1 MVTSIYRKNGDQYM
15 KLDALPGAKKYTKAH
30 QRKKRWYRVV
40 TCLAAV
46 VVFCTTYALILPA
59 ITLEKKC
66 EIPEHTHTEACYTKV
81 ATQEKR
87 NLACGVDADTVIHH
101 HDSSC
106 YDENG
111 NLWCLLPEVS
121 AHVHGEDCYTVSTIE
136 PPHVHTAECYAR
148 ERGELICTESTE
160 PVHLHTEVCYSESR
174 NLTCGQEES
183 SGHSHG
189 EGCYDESG
197 ELICTLEESA
207 GHCHDDACYTI
218 TRETSCGMAEEP
230 AHQHSDECYQ
240 WTETLICGL
249 SDQPVEMESPEPV
262 LTCGREEILLHEH
275 TADCYNENGALTC
288 GKIQVLE
295 HQHTDACFETVE
307 EPVDTEALTCT
318 LPEDENHTHG
328 PLCHGT
334 WELTCGMEEHVHGE
348 NCVVDADAFCDKGA
362 HTHDETC
369 LDENG
374 NQVCGLEE
382 HTHTLSCYSDPEA
395 DVETREQWE
404 QTFAEVTLTGDWRQ
418 DVIAIAATQLGY
430 EESIQNYIVTEDGEV
445 KGITRYGQWYGDP
458 YGDWSGMFASFCLNY
473 AQIPASAVPRGEYCQ
488 DWISALSDCG
498 LYRAAGSCSP
508 LRGDIV
514 FLDQDYDGCAELAG
528 FVSAVSDTGTL
539 TVIEGDYNDA
549 VAQISFRADA
559 AEIIG
564 YGLLAEHTDELSADT
579 DAVAAG
585 DSIMLMA
592 ENSGNSA
599 EPVDVSNYITG
610 ATLFYREAAGEEWI
624 TVTDGVVIPG
634 DAKLKL
640 TANFA
645 NVPLSDLLANGGVLQ
660 FELPQLL
667 LDPAKDGDMTDENGE
682 IIGTVSVENG
692 ILTIDFDDEW
702 LQVQNANNVTVI
714 SGSFNVSSRVDPA
727 ALDDEGKGK
736 LVLGD
741 VTIIAQFEE
750 DIAAKNGTVALTKSV
765 SPKIVESEDGNYA
778 EYTLTVTAGKEG
790 CPQVRVVDHFTANSD
805 FVSYLGVGSEA
816 ETLTSTGSPGE
827 TIAVGKAHGTV
838 CIDASGDLV
847 WEIGDMTAN
856 ETRTLRYRVK
866 LGENYTY
873 LQNSEEK
880 LISNEAQAYAAQ
892 YPKEN
897 STANLEPKAGLNLKK
912 TAASPVRNEDGS
924 YTIAYTV
931 VAQANKGNLF
941 TLKNVRVD
949 DCLNDPEKPTNE
961 AYLPYMNYVDGSFL
975 YFIGTSASGTGTA
988 LTPTMHEDGK
998 GFSAV
1003 LGDLAP
1009 GEALTIQYQVHV
1021 GLEALTAAGGKELYI
1036 NNSVKAFSDNA
1047 KKDDFDYLATSQQSK
1062 FLQYSHW
1069 AKKLVGEA
1077 LTEDIDISISGRV
1090 FDATGTEPVEEINP
1104 PENFTAPAGSYLYTV
1119 LVNELGDWNV
1129 TSASMTDKLDGTYMQ
1144 FVGYVKV
1151 EALDIKNGNSVVD
1164 TLWVKVDGNTSFN
1177 FTMAQ
1182 LGLTGNN
1189 YSYRLS
1195 YYAQPKTVEGTAAVI
1210 VKNSFTLSG
1219 EIIPGT
1225 GDPFTLTGVT
1235 ASKDVILKGG
1245 NTIEAKKLSWYYEG
1259 PTSSSGNYSKG
1270 TLYWAIKVD
1279 GDSVRAGTYLQDYLQ
1294 TGSDYSYIRADSLVG
1309 LYTSPLSESDLTG
1322 FTDLNAALNSG
1333 KLTEVENDFYSVE
1346 YVIGE
1351 KTQDRSSVTIKMEK
1365 TLPLDRKSLYIF
1377 IKTAPAFLPPHPFFG
1392 SPLYYRNYL
1401 RTSDDGQNWT
1411 ERGRADDIL
1420 YEGTNLW
1427 KKVGA
1432 VFKFNGESIQETTSG
1447 SVGTILTQELGQPG
1461 MFVSWEITVNYAGE
1475 LSGRYRLEDTI
1486 PDGMELAYLRV
1497 LSRGSQAQNTT
1508 VPRLTDLGA
1517 DYTEHMTTAN
1527 SVTAYYYTDG
1537 NSLVWDVD
1545 NLVAGRVVNNCAVTF
1560 QIVCRVTDPAVLL
1573 GGEEKQFNNQ
1583 VILYG
1588 EDGRQRDIDSQSVNV
1603 STSTLKKTVE
1613 TGARTLPFTI
1623 QVNSLGEDL
1632 LAGTDYLT
1640 VVDTLSETLQLDPTS
1655 ITVTNTNTGAS
1666 VPYTASVEGSTL
1678 RITIPDGV
1686 PITISYK
1693 ARVQVKPGVKVA
1705 IRNDAHWEGY
1715 ASTSSGTIID
1725 DDYAYAAGGTA
1736 VGSSTPTVEIIKYDS
1751 GSVTTRLPGAEFEMA
1766 EGTMDNGT
1774 FTPTEGKTWTG
1785 TTDANGV
1792 LAFGADPLM
1801 AYNTVYRIV
1810 ETKAPDGYV
1819 LDAAPHY
1826 FLVAKANAD
1835 GSYPEYPDGVDVWYE
1850 SDTYEFRMGNGRGE
1864 ASVTKC
1870 FAGLEGEASPVSGT
1884 YRFGLYDTPN
1894 PVGDPMQTVSISFAD
1909 GDSGS
1914 KTAKF
1919 TNLVLGETYYLFE
1932 LDDAGKPILN
1942 EQVGTVN
1949 GNQFKVSYSDSAMV
1963 TIGTAQSNVT
1973 VTNNISYPVL
1983 PETGGR
1989 GIGMFTIGGLTLMLA
2004 AAILLYTHSK
2014 RRKGESTFS

>member
-1 MVTSIYRKNGDQYM
+1 M
-15 KLDALPGAKKYTKAH
+15 KQDALQGAEKYTKAH
-30 QRKKRWYRVV
+30 QRRKRWYQVV
-40 TCLAAV
+40 TGLACV
-46 VVFCTTYALILPA
+46 VVFCTVYALILPA
-59 ITLEKKC
+59 ITMEQTAWC
-66 EIPEHTHTEACYTKV
+66 GIEEHQHGDSCYEMQLVCGYDELSNDGHIHT
-81 ATQEKR
+81 
-87 NLACGVDADTVIHH
+87 DD
-101 HDSSC
+101 C
-106 YDENG
+106 YDE
-111 NLWCLLPEVS
+111 EQV
-121 AHVHGEDCYTVSTIE
+121 
-136 PPHVHTAECYAR
+136 
-148 ERGELICTESTE
+148 LIC
-160 PVHLHTEVCYSESR
+160 
-174 NLTCGQEES
+174 NQ
-183 SGHSHG
+183 
-189 EGCYDESG
+189 
-197 ELICTLEESA
+197 EESA
-207 GHCHDDACYTI
+207 GHIHD
-218 TRETSCGMAEEP
+218 ESCI
-230 AHQHSDECYQ
+230 D
-240 WTETLICGL
+240 TEQQLVC
-249 SDQPVEMESPEPV
+249 SED
-262 LTCGREEILLHEH
+262 HEH
-275 TADCYNENGALTC
+275 TTDCYETVVSYICGMTEGDGAHLH
-288 GKIQVLE
+288 GPE
-295 HQHTDACFETVE
+295 CFETQQVLICDIPE
-307 EPVDTEALTCT
+307 GESSESAGQEA
-318 LPEDENHTHG
+318 
-328 PLCHGT
+328 
-334 WELTCGMEEHVHGE
+334 HVHTDDCYE
-348 NCVVDADAFCDKGA
+348 KVLIC
-362 HTHDETC
+362 
-369 LDENG
+369 
-374 NQVCGLEE
+374 QLEE
-382 HTHTLSCYSDPEA
+382 HEHSLACYSNPEA
-395 DVETREQWE
+395 DLESAGLWERSVSGVE
-404 QTFAEVTLTGDWRQ
+404 LTGIWAD
-418 DVIAIAATQLGY
+418 DIVSIAQTQLGY
-430 EESIQNYIVTEDGEV
+430 EESIQNYIVTEDGEM

-579 DAVAAG
+579 DAMAAD
-585 DSIMLMA
+585 DSIMPMA

-1009 GEALTIQYQVHV
+1009 GEALTIQYQAHV

-1235 ASKDVILKGG
+1235 VSKDVILKGG

-1279 GDSVRAGTYLQDYLQ
+1279 GDSVRAGTYMQDYLQ
-1294 TGSDYSYIRADSLVG
+1294 TGSDYSFIRADSLVG

-1333 KLTEVENDFYSVE
+1333 QLTEVENDFYSVE
-1346 YVIGE
+1346 YAIGE
-1351 KTQDRSSVTIKMEK
+1351 KTQDYSYVTVKMEK
-1365 TLPLDRKSLYIF
+1365 TLPLDGKSLYIF

-1392 SPLYYRNYL
+1392 NPLYYRNYL

-1411 ERGRADDIL
+1411 KRGRAEDIL

-1447 SVGTILTQELGQPG
+1447 NVGTILTQELGQPG

-1588 EDGRQRDIDSQSVNV
+1588 EDGRQRDIDSQSVNA

-1613 TGARTLPFTI
+1613 TGTRTLPFTI

-1666 VPYTASVEGSTL
+1666 VPYTASIEGSTL

-1705 IRNDAHWEGY
+1705 IRNDAHWGGY

-1774 FTPTEGKTWTG
+1774 FTPTDGKTWTG

>member
-1 MVTSIYRKNGDQYM
+1 M

-81 ATQEKR
+81 TTQEKR

-160 PVHLHTEVCYSESR
+160 PVHLHTEECYSESR

-207 GHCHDDACYTI
+207 GHCHDDTCYTI

-348 NCVVDADAFCDKGA
+348 NCVVDEDAFCGKGA

-418 DVIAIAATQLGY
+418 DVIAIAETQLGY

-559 AEIIG
+559 AVIIG

-579 DAVAAG
+579 DAVAAD
-585 DSIMLMA
+585 DSIMPMA

-892 YPKEN
+892 YPKDN

-1279 GDSVRAGTYLQDYLQ
+1279 GDSVRAGTYMQDYLQ

-1333 KLTEVENDFYSVE
+1333 QLTEVENDFYSVE

-1351 KTQDRSSVTIKMEK
+1351 RTQDYSYATIKMEK
-1365 TLPLDRKSLYIF
+1365 TLPLDGKSLYIF

-1411 ERGRADDIL
+1411 ERGRAEDIL

-1475 LSGRYRLEDTI
+1475 LSGGYRLEDTI

-1774 FTPTEGKTWTG
+1774 FTPTDGKTWTG

-1835 GSYPEYPDGVDVWYE
+1835 DSYPEYPDGVDVWYE

-1894 PVGDPMQTVSISFAD
+1894 PVGDPMRTVSISFAD

-2014 RRKGESTFS
+2014 RRQGESTFS

>member
-1 MVTSIYRKNGDQYM
+1 M
-15 KLDALPGAKKYTKAH
+15 KQDALQGAEKYTKAH
-30 QRKKRWYRVV
+30 QRRKRWYQVV
-40 TCLAAV
+40 TGLACV
-46 VVFCTTYALILPA
+46 VVFCTVYALILPA
-59 ITLEKKC
+59 ITMEQTAWC
-66 EIPEHTHTEACYTKV
+66 GIEEHQHGDSCYEMQLVCGYDELSNDGHIHT
-81 ATQEKR
+81 
-87 NLACGVDADTVIHH
+87 DD
-101 HDSSC
+101 C
-106 YDENG
+106 YDE
-111 NLWCLLPEVS
+111 EQV
-121 AHVHGEDCYTVSTIE
+121 
-136 PPHVHTAECYAR
+136 
-148 ERGELICTESTE
+148 LIC
-160 PVHLHTEVCYSESR
+160 
-174 NLTCGQEES
+174 NQ
-183 SGHSHG
+183 
-189 EGCYDESG
+189 
-197 ELICTLEESA
+197 EESA
-207 GHCHDDACYTI
+207 GHIHD
-218 TRETSCGMAEEP
+218 ESCI
-230 AHQHSDECYQ
+230 D
-240 WTETLICGL
+240 TEQQLVC
-249 SDQPVEMESPEPV
+249 SED
-262 LTCGREEILLHEH
+262 HEH
-275 TADCYNENGALTC
+275 TTDCYETVVSYICGMTEGDGAHLH
-288 GKIQVLE
+288 GPE
-295 HQHTDACFETVE
+295 CFETQQVLICDIPE
-307 EPVDTEALTCT
+307 GESSESAGQEA
-318 LPEDENHTHG
+318 
-328 PLCHGT
+328 
-334 WELTCGMEEHVHGE
+334 HVHTDDCYE
-348 NCVVDADAFCDKGA
+348 KVLIC
-362 HTHDETC
+362 
-369 LDENG
+369 
-374 NQVCGLEE
+374 QLEE
-382 HTHTLSCYSDPEA
+382 HEHSLACYSNPEA
-395 DVETREQWE
+395 DLESAGLWERSVSGVE
-404 QTFAEVTLTGDWRQ
+404 LTGIWAD
-418 DVIAIAATQLGY
+418 DIVSIAQTQLGY
-430 EESIQNYIVTEDGEV
+430 EESIQNYIVTEDGEM

-579 DAVAAG
+579 DAMAAD
-585 DSIMLMA
+585 DSIMPMA

-692 ILTIDFDDEW
+692 ILTIYFDDEW

-741 VTIIAQFEE
+741 VTIITQFEE

-778 EYTLTVTAGKEG
+778 EYTLTVTAGKGG

-816 ETLTSTGSPGE
+816 VTLTSTGSPGE
-827 TIAVGKAHGTV
+827 TIAVGKTHGTV
-838 CIDASGDLV
+838 RIDDSGDLV

-892 YPKEN
+892 YPKEK

-924 YTIAYTV
+924 YTITYTV
-931 VAQANKGNLF
+931 VAQANKSNLF
-941 TLKNVRVD
+941 TLKNVRVE

-961 AYLPYMNYVDGSFL
+961 AYLPYMNYVDGSFQ
-975 YFIGTSASGTGTA
+975 YFIGTSASGTATA
-988 LTPTMHEDGK
+988 LTPTMYEDGK

-1009 GEALTIQYQVHV
+1009 GEARTIQYQVHV

-1036 NNSVKAFSDNA
+1036 NNSIKAFSDNA

-1077 LTEDIDISISGRV
+1077 LTEDSDISISGRI

-1104 PENFTAPAGSYLYTV
+1104 PENFTAPSGSYLYTV
-1119 LVNELGDWNV
+1119 LVNELGDWDV
-1129 TSASMTDKLDGTYMQ
+1129 TSASMTDRIDGTYMQ

-1151 EALDIKNGNSVVD
+1151 EALDTENGNSVVD

-1182 LGLTGNN
+1182 LGRTGNN
-1189 YSYRLS
+1189 YAYRLS

-1279 GDSVRAGTYLQDYLQ
+1279 GDSVRAGTYMQDYLQ
-1294 TGSDYSYIRADSLVG
+1294 TGSHYSFIRADSLVG

-1333 KLTEVENDFYSVE
+1333 QLTEVENDFYSVE

-1365 TLPLDRKSLYIF
+1365 TLPLDGKSLYIF

-1392 SPLYYRNYL
+1392 SPLYYRNFL
-1401 RTSDDGQNWT
+1401 RTSDDGQNWN
-1411 ERGRADDIL
+1411 ERGRAQDIL

-1632 LAGTDYLT
+1632 LADTDYLT

-1942 EQVGTVN
+1942 ERVGTVN

-2014 RRKGESTFS
+2014 RRKRGSTFS

>member
-1 MVTSIYRKNGDQYM
+1 M
-15 KLDALPGAKKYTKAH
+15 KQDALQGAEKYTKAH
-30 QRKKRWYRVV
+30 QRRKRWYQVV
-40 TCLAAV
+40 TGLACV
-46 VVFCTTYALILPA
+46 VVFCTVYALILPA
-59 ITLEKKC
+59 ITMEQTAWC
-66 EIPEHTHTEACYTKV
+66 GIEEHQHGDSCYEMQLVCGYDELSNDGHIHT
-81 ATQEKR
+81 
-87 NLACGVDADTVIHH
+87 DD
-101 HDSSC
+101 C
-106 YDENG
+106 YDE
-111 NLWCLLPEVS
+111 EQV
-121 AHVHGEDCYTVSTIE
+121 
-136 PPHVHTAECYAR
+136 
-148 ERGELICTESTE
+148 LIC
-160 PVHLHTEVCYSESR
+160 
-174 NLTCGQEES
+174 NQ
-183 SGHSHG
+183 
-189 EGCYDESG
+189 
-197 ELICTLEESA
+197 EESA
-207 GHCHDDACYTI
+207 GHIHD
-218 TRETSCGMAEEP
+218 ESCI
-230 AHQHSDECYQ
+230 D
-240 WTETLICGL
+240 TEQQLVC
-249 SDQPVEMESPEPV
+249 SED
-262 LTCGREEILLHEH
+262 HEH
-275 TADCYNENGALTC
+275 TTDCYETVVSYICGMTEGDGAHLH
-288 GKIQVLE
+288 GPE
-295 HQHTDACFETVE
+295 CFETQQVLICDIPE
-307 EPVDTEALTCT
+307 GESSESAGQEA
-318 LPEDENHTHG
+318 
-328 PLCHGT
+328 
-334 WELTCGMEEHVHGE
+334 HVHTDDCYE
-348 NCVVDADAFCDKGA
+348 KVLIC
-362 HTHDETC
+362 
-369 LDENG
+369 
-374 NQVCGLEE
+374 QLEE
-382 HTHTLSCYSDPEA
+382 HEHSLACYSNPEA
-395 DVETREQWE
+395 DLESAGLWERSVSGVE
-404 QTFAEVTLTGDWRQ
+404 LTGIWAD
-418 DVIAIAATQLGY
+418 DIVSIAQTQLGY
-430 EESIQNYIVTEDGEV
+430 EESIQNYIVTEDGEM

-579 DAVAAG
+579 DAMAAD
-585 DSIMLMA
+585 DSIMPMA

-727 ALDDEGKGK
+727 VLDDEGKGK

-1235 ASKDVILKGG
+1235 VSKDVILKGG
-1245 NTIEAKKLSWYYEG
+1245 NTIEAKKISWYYEG

-1279 GDSVRAGTYLQDYLQ
+1279 GDSVRAGTYMQDYLQ
-1294 TGSDYSYIRADSLVG
+1294 TGSDYSFIRADSLVG

-1333 KLTEVENDFYSVE
+1333 QLTEVENDFYSVE
-1346 YVIGE
+1346 YAIGE
-1351 KTQDRSSVTIKMEK
+1351 KTQDYSYVTVKMEK
-1365 TLPLDRKSLYIF
+1365 TLPLDGKSLYIF

-1392 SPLYYRNYL
+1392 NPLYYRNYL

-1411 ERGRADDIL
+1411 KRGRAEDIL

-1447 SVGTILTQELGQPG
+1447 NVGTILTQELGQPG

-1613 TGARTLPFTI
+1613 TGTRTLPFTI

-1666 VPYTASVEGSTL
+1666 VPYTASIEGSTL

-1705 IRNDAHWEGY
+1705 IRNDAHWGGY

-1736 VGSSTPTVEIIKYDS
+1736 VGSPTPTVEIIKYDS

-1819 LDAAPHY
+1819 LDVAPHY

-1850 SDTYEFRMGNGRGE
+1850 SDTYEFAWATDGAR
-1864 ASVTKC
+1864 
-1870 FAGLEGEASPVSGT
+1870 PVSQSALPDW
-1884 YRFGLYDTPN
+1884 R
-1894 PVGDPMQTVSISFAD
+1894 
-1909 GDSGS
+1909 
-1914 KTAKF
+1914 AKR
-1919 TNLVLGETYYLFE
+1919 
-1932 LDDAGKPILN
+1932 P
-1942 EQVGTVN
+1942 
-1949 GNQFKVSYSDSAMV
+1949 
-1963 TIGTAQSNVT
+1963 
-1973 VTNNISYPVL
+1973 
-1983 PETGGR
+1983 R
-1989 GIGMFTIGGLTLMLA
+1989 
-2004 AAILLYTHSK
+2004 
-2014 RRKGESTFS
+2014 

>member
-1 MVTSIYRKNGDQYM
+1 MQNKLLSQVEKYEENRKHH
-15 KLDALPGAKKYTKAH
+15 KSWLRIVSALA
-30 QRKKRWYRVV
+30 
-40 TCLAAV
+40 CV
-46 VVFCTTYALILPA
+46 VVFVTTYMMILPA
-59 ITLEKKC
+59 VTLEQTAYCGC
-66 EIPEHTHTEACYTKV
+66 EEH
-81 ATQEKR
+81 Q
-87 NLACGVDADTVIHH
+87 
-101 HDSSC
+101 
-106 YDENG
+106 
-111 NLWCLLPEVS
+111 
-121 AHVHGEDCYTVSTIE
+121 HG
-136 PPHVHTAECYAR
+136 
-148 ERGELICTESTE
+148 
-160 PVHLHTEVCYSESR
+160 
-174 NLTCGQEES
+174 
-183 SGHSHG
+183 
-189 EGCYDESG
+189 
-197 ELICTLEESA
+197 
-207 GHCHDDACYTI
+207 DACY
-218 TRETSCGMAEEP
+218 E
-230 AHQHSDECYQ
+230 
-240 WTETLICGL
+240 ETLICG
-249 SDQPVEMESPEPV
+249 ES
-262 LTCGREEILLHEH
+262 
-275 TADCYNENGALTC
+275 EN
-288 GKIQVLE
+288 
-295 HQHTDACFETVE
+295 
-307 EPVDTEALTCT
+307 
-318 LPEDENHTHG
+318 
-328 PLCHGT
+328 
-334 WELTCGMEEHVHGE
+334 EHVHTE
-348 NCVVDADAFCDKGA
+348 ECYKK
-362 HTHDETC
+362 T
-369 LDENG
+369 L
-374 NQVCGLEE
+374 VCQLEE
-382 HTHTLSCYSDPEA
+382 HEHSLACYANPNA
-395 DVETREQWE
+395 DVESASVWE
-404 QTFAEVTLTGDWRQ
+404 QSVSGAELTGIWAD
-418 DVIAIAATQLGY
+418 DVLAVAQTQLGY

-539 TVIEGDYNDA
+539 TVIAGDYNDA

-579 DAVAAG
+579 DAVAAD
-585 DSIMLMA
+585 DSIMPMA

-1279 GDSVRAGTYLQDYLQ
+1279 GDSVRAGTYMQDYLR

-1333 KLTEVENDFYSVE
+1333 QLTEVENDFYSVE

-1351 KTQDRSSVTIKMEK
+1351 KTQDYSYATIKMEK
-1365 TLPLDRKSLYIF
+1365 TLPLDGKSLYIF
-1377 IKTAPAFLPPHPFFG
+1377 IKTAPAFLPPHFFG
-1392 SPLYYRNYL
+1392 NTLYYYNFL
-1401 RTSDDGQNWT
+1401 RTSDNGQNWT
-1411 ERGRADDIL
+1411 ERGRANDVL

-1942 EQVGTVN
+1942 ERVGTVN

>member
-1 MVTSIYRKNGDQYM
+1 M
-15 KLDALPGAKKYTKAH
+15 KQDALQGAEKYTKAH
-30 QRKKRWYRVV
+30 QRKKRWYQVV
-40 TCLAAV
+40 TGLACV
-46 VVFCTTYALILPA
+46 VVFCTVYALILPA
-59 ITLEKKC
+59 ITMEQTAWC
-66 EIPEHTHTEACYTKV
+66 GIEEHQH
-81 ATQEKR
+81 
-87 NLACGVDADTVIHH
+87 GD
-101 HDSSC
+101 SC
-106 YDENG
+106 YEIQLVCGYDELSNG
-111 NLWCLLPEVS
+111 G
-121 AHVHGEDCYTVSTIE
+121 HIHTDDCYNEEQV
-136 PPHVHTAECYAR
+136 
-148 ERGELICTESTE
+148 LIC
-160 PVHLHTEVCYSESR
+160 
-174 NLTCGQEES
+174 NQ
-183 SGHSHG
+183 
-189 EGCYDESG
+189 
-197 ELICTLEESA
+197 EESA
-207 GHCHDDACYTI
+207 GHVHDESCVETEQRLVCSEEHEHTTDCY
-218 TRETSCGMAEEP
+218 ETVVSYICGMAESEG
-230 AHQHSDECYQ
+230 AHLH
-240 WTETLICGL
+240 G
-249 SDQPVEMESPEPV
+249 PE
-262 LTCGREEILLHEH
+262 
-275 TADCYNENGALTC
+275 
-288 GKIQVLE
+288 
-295 HQHTDACFETVE
+295 CFETQQVLICDIPE
-307 EPVDTEALTCT
+307 CESSESAGQEA
-318 LPEDENHTHG
+318 
-328 PLCHGT
+328 
-334 WELTCGMEEHVHGE
+334 HVHTDDCYE
-348 NCVVDADAFCDKGA
+348 RVLIC
-362 HTHDETC
+362 
-369 LDENG
+369 
-374 NQVCGLEE
+374 QLEE
-382 HTHTLSCYSDPEA
+382 HEHSLACYSNPEA
-395 DVETREQWE
+395 DLESAGLWERSVSGVE
-404 QTFAEVTLTGDWRQ
+404 LTGIWAD
-418 DVIAIAATQLGY
+418 DIVSIAQTQLGY

-579 DAVAAG
+579 DAVAAD
-585 DSIMLMA
+585 DSIMPMA
-592 ENSGNSA
+592 ENSGNSV

-1077 LTEDIDISISGRV
+1077 LTEDINISISGRV

-1104 PENFTAPAGSYLYTV
+1104 SENFTAPAGSYLYTV

-1279 GDSVRAGTYLQDYLQ
+1279 GDSVRAGTYMQDYLR
-1294 TGSDYSYIRADSLVG
+1294 TGSDYSFIREDSLVG

-1333 KLTEVENDFYSVE
+1333 QLTEVENDFYSVE

-1351 KTQDRSSVTIKMEK
+1351 KTQDYSYVTIKMEK
-1365 TLPLDRKSLYIF
+1365 TLPLDGKSLYIF
-1377 IKTAPAFLPPHPFFG
+1377 IKTAPAFLPPRDWFG
-1392 SPLYYRNYL
+1392 STYYTLYYYNFL

-1411 ERGRADDIL
+1411 DRGNAYDIL

-1736 VGSSTPTVEIIKYDS
+1736 VGSPTPTVEIIKYDS
-1751 GSVTTRLPGAEFEMA
+1751 GSVTTRLPGAEFEMS

-1942 EQVGTVN
+1942 ERVGTVN

-2014 RRKGESTFS
+2014 RRQGESTFS

>member
-59 ITLEKKC
+59 ITLEKTC

-81 ATQEKR
+81 TTQEKR

-121 AHVHGEDCYTVSTIE
+121 AHVHGEDCYTVPTIE

-160 PVHLHTEVCYSESR
+160 PVHLHTEECYSESR

-197 ELICTLEESA
+197 ELICMLEESA
-207 GHCHDDACYTI
+207 GHCHDDTCYTI

-348 NCVVDADAFCDKGA
+348 NCVVDEDAFCGKGA

-418 DVIAIAATQLGY
+418 DVIAIAETQLGY

-514 FLDQDYDGCAELAG
+514 FLDQDYDGCAEHAG

-559 AEIIG
+559 AVIIG

-579 DAVAAG
+579 DAVAAD
-585 DSIMLMA
+585 DSIMPMA

-892 YPKEN
+892 YPKDN

-912 TAASPVRNEDGS
+912 TAESPVRNEDGS

-1144 FVGYVKV
+1144 FVGYGKV

-1279 GDSVRAGTYLQDYLQ
+1279 GDSVRAGTYMQDYLQ
-1294 TGSDYSYIRADSLVG
+1294 TGSDYSFIRADSLVG

-1322 FTDLNAALNSG
+1322 FTNLNAALNSG
-1333 KLTEVENDFYSVE
+1333 QLTEVENDFYSVE

-1351 KTQDRSSVTIKMEK
+1351 RTQDYSYATIKMEK
-1365 TLPLDRKSLYIF
+1365 TLPLDGKSLYIF

-1411 ERGRADDIL
+1411 ERGRAEDIL

-1475 LSGRYRLEDTI
+1475 LSGGYRLEDTI

-1774 FTPTEGKTWTG
+1774 FTPTDGKTWTG

-1835 GSYPEYPDGVDVWYE
+1835 DSYPEYPDGVDVWYE

-1894 PVGDPMQTVSISFAD
+1894 PVGDPMRTVSISFAD

-1989 GIGMFTIGGLTLMLA
+1989 GIGMFTNGGLTLMLA

-2014 RRKGESTFS
+2014 RRQGESTFS

>member
-1 MVTSIYRKNGDQYM
+1 M

-121 AHVHGEDCYTVSTIE
+121 AHIHGEDCYTVPTIE

-160 PVHLHTEVCYSESR
+160 PVHLHTEECYSESR

-183 SGHSHG
+183 RGHSHG

-348 NCVVDADAFCDKGA
+348 NCVVDEDAFCGKGA

-488 DWISALSDCG
+488 DWISVLSDCG

-528 FVSAVSDTGTL
+528 FVSTVSDTGTL

-790 CPQVRVVDHFTANSD
+790 CPQVRVVDRFTANSD

-827 TIAVGKAHGTV
+827 TIAIGKAHGTV

-1322 FTDLNAALNSG
+1322 FTNLNAALNSG
-1333 KLTEVENDFYSVE
+1333 RLTEVENDFYSVE

-1377 IKTAPAFLPPHPFFG
+1377 IKTAPAFLPPREWFG
-1392 SPLYYRNYL
+1392 STYYTLHYHNFL

-1537 NSLVWDVD
+1537 NSLVWDVN

-1774 FTPTEGKTWTG
+1774 FTPTDGKTWTG

-2014 RRKGESTFS
+2014 RGQGESTFS

>member
-1 MVTSIYRKNGDQYM
+1 M
-15 KLDALPGAKKYTKAH
+15 KQDALQGAEKYTKAH
-30 QRKKRWYRVV
+30 QRRKRWYQVV
-40 TCLAAV
+40 TGLACV
-46 VVFCTTYALILPA
+46 VVFCTVYALILPA
-59 ITLEKKC
+59 ITMEQTAWC
-66 EIPEHTHTEACYTKV
+66 GIEEHQHGDSCYEMQLVCGYDELSNDGHIHT
-81 ATQEKR
+81 
-87 NLACGVDADTVIHH
+87 DD
-101 HDSSC
+101 C
-106 YDENG
+106 YDE
-111 NLWCLLPEVS
+111 EQV
-121 AHVHGEDCYTVSTIE
+121 
-136 PPHVHTAECYAR
+136 
-148 ERGELICTESTE
+148 LIC
-160 PVHLHTEVCYSESR
+160 
-174 NLTCGQEES
+174 NQ
-183 SGHSHG
+183 
-189 EGCYDESG
+189 
-197 ELICTLEESA
+197 EESA
-207 GHCHDDACYTI
+207 GHIHD
-218 TRETSCGMAEEP
+218 ESCI
-230 AHQHSDECYQ
+230 D
-240 WTETLICGL
+240 TEQQLVC
-249 SDQPVEMESPEPV
+249 SED
-262 LTCGREEILLHEH
+262 HEH
-275 TADCYNENGALTC
+275 TTDCYETVVSYICGMTEGDGAHLH
-288 GKIQVLE
+288 GPE
-295 HQHTDACFETVE
+295 CFETQQVLICDIPE
-307 EPVDTEALTCT
+307 GESSESAGQEA
-318 LPEDENHTHG
+318 
-328 PLCHGT
+328 
-334 WELTCGMEEHVHGE
+334 HVHTDDCYE
-348 NCVVDADAFCDKGA
+348 KVLIC
-362 HTHDETC
+362 
-369 LDENG
+369 
-374 NQVCGLEE
+374 QLEE
-382 HTHTLSCYSDPEA
+382 HEHSLACYSNPEA
-395 DVETREQWE
+395 DLESAGLWERSVSGVE
-404 QTFAEVTLTGDWRQ
+404 LTGIWAD
-418 DVIAIAATQLGY
+418 DIVSIAQTQLGY
-430 EESIQNYIVTEDGEV
+430 EESIQNYIVTEDGEM

-528 FVSAVSDTGTL
+528 FVSAVSDTGML

-579 DAVAAG
+579 DAMAAD
-585 DSIMLMA
+585 DSIMPMA

-778 EYTLTVTAGKEG
+778 EYTLTVTAGKKG

-1279 GDSVRAGTYLQDYLQ
+1279 GDSVRAGTYMQDYLQ
-1294 TGSDYSYIRADSLVG
+1294 TGSDYSFIRADSLVG

-1333 KLTEVENDFYSVE
+1333 QLTEVENDFYSVE

-1351 KTQDRSSVTIKMEK
+1351 KTQDYSYVTVKMEK
-1365 TLPLDRKSLYIF
+1365 TLPLDGKSLYIF

-1392 SPLYYRNYL
+1392 NPLYYRNYL

-1411 ERGRADDIL
+1411 KRGRAEDIL

-1497 LSRGSQAQNTT
+1497 LSRGSRAQNTT

-1632 LAGTDYLT
+1632 LADTDYLT

-1870 FAGLEGEASPVSGT
+1870 FAGLEGESSPVSGT

-1942 EQVGTVN
+1942 ERVGTVN

-2014 RRKGESTFS
+2014 RRKRGSTFS

>member
-1 MVTSIYRKNGDQYM
+1 M
-15 KLDALPGAKKYTKAH
+15 KRDILRDAEKYTKAH
-30 QRKKRWYRVV
+30 QRKKRWHQVV
-40 TCLAAV
+40 TVLACV

-59 ITLEKKC
+59 ITMEKQC
-66 EIPEHTHTEACYTKV
+66 DIPEHTHTEACYTQVTSVEKKV
-81 ATQEKR
+81 PVCSAETLEIHQHTDS
-87 NLACGVDADTVIHH
+87 CYDADGNLICGYANFVVHH
-101 HDSSC
+101 HDSTC

-111 NLWCLLPEVS
+111 NLWCQLPEIETHEHTDSCYAMVEGTS
-121 AHVHGEDCYTVSTIE
+121 EEVHTHTDACYTLE
-136 PPHVHTAECYAR
+136 Q
-148 ERGELICTESTE
+148 GELVCTESTE
-160 PVHLHTEVCYSESR
+160 SAHVHTDDCYEWNR
-174 NLTCGQEES
+174 VLTCDLPTEPEES
-183 SGHSHG
+183 
-189 EGCYDESG
+189 D
-197 ELICTLEESA
+197 
-207 GHCHDDACYTI
+207 
-218 TRETSCGMAEEP
+218 AEEDAEP
-230 AHQHSDECYQ
+230 VLVCTKPEIVLHRHTSDCFDADGN
-240 WTETLICGL
+240 LICG
-249 SDQPVEMESPEPV
+249 Q
-262 LTCGREEILLHEH
+262 
-275 TADCYNENGALTC
+275 
-288 GKIQVLE
+288 IQVLE
-295 HQHTDACFETVE
+295 HQHTDACFETVT
-307 EPVDTEALTCT
+307 EPIDTEALTCT
-318 LPEDENHTHG
+318 NTDPDHVHTA
-328 PLCHGT
+328 LCYGT
-334 WELTCGMEEHVHGE
+334 WELTCGMEEHTHSEACTQSEPEETV
-348 NCVVDADAFCDKGA
+348 FCGKDA
-362 HTHDETC
+362 HTHGEGC
-369 LDENG
+369 WDENG
-374 NQVCGLEE
+374 ELVCTLEE
-382 HTHTLSCYSDPEA
+382 HSHSLACYSDPSA
-395 DVETREQWE
+395 DVETAEIWE
-404 QTFAEVTLTGDWRQ
+404 QTFADVTLTGNWRQ
-418 DVIAIAATQLGY
+418 DVIAIAETQLGY
-430 EESIQNYIVTEDGEV
+430 PESTRNYAVWEDGTTH
-445 KGITRYGQWYGDP
+445 GYTRYGQWYGDP

-579 DAVAAG
+579 DAVAAD
-585 DSIMLMA
+585 DSIMPMA

-599 EPVDVSNYITG
+599 EPVNVSNYITG

-692 ILTIDFDDEW
+692 ILTIDFNDEW

-727 ALDDEGKGK
+727 ALDDKGKGE

-1225 GDPFTLTGVT
+1225 GGPFTLTGVT

-1259 PTSSSGNYSKG
+1259 PTSSSGNYSNG

-1279 GDSVRAGTYLQDYLQ
+1279 GDSVRAGTYMQDYLR

-1333 KLTEVENDFYSVE
+1333 QLTEVENDFYSVE

-1351 KTQDRSSVTIKMEK
+1351 TNQDRSSVTIKMEK
-1365 TLPLDRKSLYIF
+1365 TLPLDGKSLYIF

-1392 SPLYYRNYL
+1392 NPLYYHNYL

-1432 VFKFNGESIQETTSG
+1432 VFKFNGESIQETMSG

-1632 LAGTDYLT
+1632 LADTDYLT

-1942 EQVGTVN
+1942 ERVGTVN

-2014 RRKGESTFS
+2014 RRKRESTFS

>member
-1 MVTSIYRKNGDQYM
+1 M
-15 KLDALPGAKKYTKAH
+15 KQDALQGAEKYTKAH
-30 QRKKRWYRVV
+30 QRKKRWYQVV
-40 TCLAAV
+40 TGLACV
-46 VVFCTTYALILPA
+46 VVFCTVYALILPA
-59 ITLEKKC
+59 ITMEQTAWC
-66 EIPEHTHTEACYTKV
+66 GIEEHQH
-81 ATQEKR
+81 
-87 NLACGVDADTVIHH
+87 GD
-101 HDSSC
+101 SC
-106 YDENG
+106 YEIQLVCGYDELSNG
-111 NLWCLLPEVS
+111 G
-121 AHVHGEDCYTVSTIE
+121 HIHTDDCYNEEQV
-136 PPHVHTAECYAR
+136 
-148 ERGELICTESTE
+148 LIC
-160 PVHLHTEVCYSESR
+160 
-174 NLTCGQEES
+174 NQ
-183 SGHSHG
+183 
-189 EGCYDESG
+189 
-197 ELICTLEESA
+197 EESA
-207 GHCHDDACYTI
+207 GHVHDESCVETEQRLVCSEEHEHTTDCY
-218 TRETSCGMAEEP
+218 ETVVS
-230 AHQHSDECYQ
+230 Y
-240 WTETLICGL
+240 ICGL
-249 SDQPVEMESPEPV
+249 AESEGAHLHGPE
-262 LTCGREEILLHEH
+262 
-275 TADCYNENGALTC
+275 
-288 GKIQVLE
+288 
-295 HQHTDACFETVE
+295 CFETQQVLICDIPE
-307 EPVDTEALTCT
+307 GESSESAGQEA
-318 LPEDENHTHG
+318 
-328 PLCHGT
+328 
-334 WELTCGMEEHVHGE
+334 HVHTDDCYE
-348 NCVVDADAFCDKGA
+348 RVLIC
-362 HTHDETC
+362 
-369 LDENG
+369 
-374 NQVCGLEE
+374 QLEE
-382 HTHTLSCYSDPEA
+382 HEHSLACYSNPEA
-395 DVETREQWE
+395 DLESAGLWERSVSGVE
-404 QTFAEVTLTGDWRQ
+404 LTGIWAD
-418 DVIAIAATQLGY
+418 DIVSIAQTQLGY

-579 DAVAAG
+579 DAMAAD
-585 DSIMLMA
+585 DSIMPMA

-1104 PENFTAPAGSYLYTV
+1104 SENFTAPAGSYLYTV

-1279 GDSVRAGTYLQDYLQ
+1279 GDSVRAGTYMQDYLR

-1333 KLTEVENDFYSVE
+1333 QLTEVENDFYSVE

-1351 KTQDRSSVTIKMEK
+1351 KTQDYSYVTVKMEK
-1365 TLPLDRKSLYIF
+1365 TLPLDGKSLYIF

-1392 SPLYYRNYL
+1392 SPLYYRNFL

-1411 ERGRADDIL
+1411 ERGRAEDIL

-1693 ARVQVKPGVKVA
+1693 TRVQVKPGVKVA

-1894 PVGDPMQTVSISFAD
+1894 PVGDPMQAVSISFAD

-1932 LDDAGKPILN
+1932 LDDTGKPILN
-1942 EQVGTVN
+1942 ERVGTVN

-2014 RRKGESTFS
+2014 RRKRESTFS

>member
-1 MVTSIYRKNGDQYM
+1 M

-81 ATQEKR
+81 TTQEKR

-121 AHVHGEDCYTVSTIE
+121 AHVHGEDCYTVPTIE

-160 PVHLHTEVCYSESR
+160 PVHLHTEECYSESR

-189 EGCYDESG
+189 EGCYDENG

-348 NCVVDADAFCDKGA
+348 NCVVDEDAFCGKGA

-418 DVIAIAATQLGY
+418 DVIAIAETQLGY

-564 YGLLAEHTDELSADT
+564 YGLLAEHTDALSADT
-579 DAVAAG
+579 DAVAAD

-592 ENSGNSA
+592 EKSGNSA

-1279 GDSVRAGTYLQDYLQ
+1279 GDSVRAGTYMQDYLQ
-1294 TGSDYSYIRADSLVG
+1294 TGSHYSFIRADSLVG

-1333 KLTEVENDFYSVE
+1333 QLTEVENDFYSVE

-1351 KTQDRSSVTIKMEK
+1351 KTQDYSYATIKMEK
-1365 TLPLDRKSLYIF
+1365 TLPLDGKSLYIF

-1392 SPLYYRNYL
+1392 NPLYYRNYL

-1411 ERGRADDIL
+1411 ERGRAEDIL

-1603 STSTLKKTVE
+1603 STSTLKKTAE
-1613 TGARTLPFTI
+1613 TGARTLPFKI

-1736 VGSSTPTVEIIKYDS
+1736 VGSATPTVQIIKYDR

-1942 EQVGTVN
+1942 ERVGTVN

-2014 RRKGESTFS
+2014 RRQGESTFS

>member
-1 MVTSIYRKNGDQYM
+1 MQNKLLSQVEKYEENRKHH
-15 KLDALPGAKKYTKAH
+15 KSWLRIVSALA
-30 QRKKRWYRVV
+30 
-40 TCLAAV
+40 CV
-46 VVFCTTYALILPA
+46 VVFVTTYMLILPA
-59 ITLEKKC
+59 VTLEQTAYCGC
-66 EIPEHTHTEACYTKV
+66 EEH
-81 ATQEKR
+81 Q
-87 NLACGVDADTVIHH
+87 
-101 HDSSC
+101 
-106 YDENG
+106 
-111 NLWCLLPEVS
+111 
-121 AHVHGEDCYTVSTIE
+121 HG
-136 PPHVHTAECYAR
+136 
-148 ERGELICTESTE
+148 
-160 PVHLHTEVCYSESR
+160 
-174 NLTCGQEES
+174 
-183 SGHSHG
+183 
-189 EGCYDESG
+189 
-197 ELICTLEESA
+197 
-207 GHCHDDACYTI
+207 DACY
-218 TRETSCGMAEEP
+218 E
-230 AHQHSDECYQ
+230 
-240 WTETLICGL
+240 ETLICG
-249 SDQPVEMESPEPV
+249 ES
-262 LTCGREEILLHEH
+262 
-275 TADCYNENGALTC
+275 EN
-288 GKIQVLE
+288 
-295 HQHTDACFETVE
+295 
-307 EPVDTEALTCT
+307 
-318 LPEDENHTHG
+318 
-328 PLCHGT
+328 
-334 WELTCGMEEHVHGE
+334 EHVHTE
-348 NCVVDADAFCDKGA
+348 ECYKK
-362 HTHDETC
+362 T
-369 LDENG
+369 L
-374 NQVCGLEE
+374 VCQLEE
-382 HTHTLSCYSDPEA
+382 HEHSLACYANPNA
-395 DVETREQWE
+395 DVESASVWE
-404 QTFAEVTLTGDWRQ
+404 QSVSGAELTGIWAD
-418 DVIAIAATQLGY
+418 DVLAVAQTQLGY

-579 DAVAAG
+579 DAVAAD
-585 DSIMLMA
+585 DSIMPMA

-727 ALDDEGKGK
+727 ALDDKGKGK

-790 CPQVRVVDHFTANSD
+790 CPQVWVVDHFTANSD

-897 STANLEPKAGLNLKK
+897 STANLEPKAGLDLKK

-949 DCLNDPEKPTNE
+949 DCLNDPVKPTNE
-961 AYLPYMNYVDGSFL
+961 AYLPYMNYVDDSFL

-1069 AKKLVGEA
+1069 AKKLVEEA

-1151 EALDIKNGNSVVD
+1151 EALDTENGNSVVD

-1182 LGLTGNN
+1182 LGRTGNN
-1189 YSYRLS
+1189 YAYRLS

-1235 ASKDVILKGG
+1235 ASRDVILKGG

-1279 GDSVRAGTYLQDYLQ
+1279 GDSVRAGTYMQDYLR

-1333 KLTEVENDFYSVE
+1333 QLTEVENDFYSVE

-1351 KTQDRSSVTIKMEK
+1351 TNQNRSSVTIKMEK
-1365 TLPLDRKSLYIF
+1365 TLPLDGKYLYIF
-1377 IKTAPAFLPPHPFFG
+1377 IKTAPAFLPPHYFG
-1392 SPLYYRNYL
+1392 NTLYYYNFL
-1401 RTSDDGQNWT
+1401 RTSDNGQNWT
-1411 ERGRADDIL
+1411 ERGRANDIL

-1497 LSRGSQAQNTT
+1497 LSRGSRAQNTT

-1942 EQVGTVN
+1942 ERVGTVN

-2014 RRKGESTFS
+2014 RRKGGSTFS

>member
-1 MVTSIYRKNGDQYM
+1 M
-15 KLDALPGAKKYTKAH
+15 KQDALQGAEKYTKAH
-30 QRKKRWYRVV
+30 QRRKRWYQVV
-40 TCLAAV
+40 TGLACV
-46 VVFCTTYALILPA
+46 VVFCTVYALILPA
-59 ITLEKKC
+59 ITMEQTAWC
-66 EIPEHTHTEACYTKV
+66 GIEEHQHGDSCYEMQLVCGYDELSNDGHIHT
-81 ATQEKR
+81 
-87 NLACGVDADTVIHH
+87 DD
-101 HDSSC
+101 C
-106 YDENG
+106 YDE
-111 NLWCLLPEVS
+111 EQV
-121 AHVHGEDCYTVSTIE
+121 
-136 PPHVHTAECYAR
+136 
-148 ERGELICTESTE
+148 LIC
-160 PVHLHTEVCYSESR
+160 
-174 NLTCGQEES
+174 NQ
-183 SGHSHG
+183 
-189 EGCYDESG
+189 
-197 ELICTLEESA
+197 EESA
-207 GHCHDDACYTI
+207 GHIHD
-218 TRETSCGMAEEP
+218 ESCI
-230 AHQHSDECYQ
+230 D
-240 WTETLICGL
+240 TEQQLVC
-249 SDQPVEMESPEPV
+249 SED
-262 LTCGREEILLHEH
+262 HEH
-275 TADCYNENGALTC
+275 TTDCYETVVSYICGMTEGDGAHLH
-288 GKIQVLE
+288 GPE
-295 HQHTDACFETVE
+295 CFETQQVLICDIPE
-307 EPVDTEALTCT
+307 GESSESAGQEA
-318 LPEDENHTHG
+318 
-328 PLCHGT
+328 
-334 WELTCGMEEHVHGE
+334 HVHTDDCYE
-348 NCVVDADAFCDKGA
+348 KVLIC
-362 HTHDETC
+362 
-369 LDENG
+369 
-374 NQVCGLEE
+374 QLEE
-382 HTHTLSCYSDPEA
+382 HEHSLACYSNPEA
-395 DVETREQWE
+395 DLESAGLWERSVSGVE
-404 QTFAEVTLTGDWRQ
+404 LTGIWAD
-418 DVIAIAATQLGY
+418 DIVSIAQTQLGY
-430 EESIQNYIVTEDGEV
+430 EESIQNYIVTEDGEM

-579 DAVAAG
+579 DAMAAD
-585 DSIMLMA
+585 DSIMPMA

-727 ALDDEGKGK
+727 VLDDEGKGK

-1077 LTEDIDISISGRV
+1077 LTEDSDISISGRV

-1104 PENFTAPAGSYLYTV
+1104 PENFTAPSGSYLYTV
-1119 LVNELGDWNV
+1119 LVNELGDWDV
-1129 TSASMTDKLDGTYMQ
+1129 TSASMTDRIDGTYMQ

-1189 YSYRLS
+1189 YAYRLS

-1279 GDSVRAGTYLQDYLQ
+1279 GDSVRAGTYMQDYLQ
-1294 TGSDYSYIRADSLVG
+1294 TGSDYSFIRADSLVG
-1309 LYTSPLSESDLTG
+1309 LYTSPLSERDLTG

-1333 KLTEVENDFYSVE
+1333 QLTEVENDFYSVE

-1365 TLPLDRKSLYIF
+1365 TLPLDGKSLYIF

-1401 RTSDDGQNWT
+1401 KTSDDGQNWT
-1411 ERGRADDIL
+1411 ERGRAEDIL

-1497 LSRGSQAQNTT
+1497 LSRGSRAQNTT

-1705 IRNDAHWEGY
+1705 IRNDAHWDGY

-1736 VGSSTPTVEIIKYDS
+1736 VGSPTPTVEIIKYDS

-1819 LDAAPHY
+1819 LDVAPHY

-1942 EQVGTVN
+1942 ERVGTVN

-2014 RRKGESTFS
+2014 RRKRGSTFS

>member
-1 MVTSIYRKNGDQYM
+1 MQNKLLSQVEKYEENRKHH
-15 KLDALPGAKKYTKAH
+15 KSWLRIVSALA
-30 QRKKRWYRVV
+30 
-40 TCLAAV
+40 CV
-46 VVFCTTYALILPA
+46 VVFVTTYMMILPA
-59 ITLEKKC
+59 VTLEQTAYCGC
-66 EIPEHTHTEACYTKV
+66 EEH
-81 ATQEKR
+81 Q
-87 NLACGVDADTVIHH
+87 
-101 HDSSC
+101 
-106 YDENG
+106 
-111 NLWCLLPEVS
+111 
-121 AHVHGEDCYTVSTIE
+121 HG
-136 PPHVHTAECYAR
+136 
-148 ERGELICTESTE
+148 
-160 PVHLHTEVCYSESR
+160 
-174 NLTCGQEES
+174 
-183 SGHSHG
+183 
-189 EGCYDESG
+189 
-197 ELICTLEESA
+197 
-207 GHCHDDACYTI
+207 DACY
-218 TRETSCGMAEEP
+218 E
-230 AHQHSDECYQ
+230 
-240 WTETLICGL
+240 ETLICG
-249 SDQPVEMESPEPV
+249 ES
-262 LTCGREEILLHEH
+262 
-275 TADCYNENGALTC
+275 EN
-288 GKIQVLE
+288 
-295 HQHTDACFETVE
+295 
-307 EPVDTEALTCT
+307 
-318 LPEDENHTHG
+318 
-328 PLCHGT
+328 
-334 WELTCGMEEHVHGE
+334 EHVHTE
-348 NCVVDADAFCDKGA
+348 ECYKK
-362 HTHDETC
+362 T
-369 LDENG
+369 L
-374 NQVCGLEE
+374 VCQLEE
-382 HTHTLSCYSDPEA
+382 HEHSLACYANPNA
-395 DVETREQWE
+395 DVESASVWE
-404 QTFAEVTLTGDWRQ
+404 QSVSGAELTGIWAD
-418 DVIAIAATQLGY
+418 DVLAVAQTQLGY

-579 DAVAAG
+579 DAVAAD
-585 DSIMLMA
+585 DSIMPMA

-702 LQVQNANNVTVI
+702 LQVQNANNVTVV

-727 ALDDEGKGK
+727 TLDDEGKGK

-1104 PENFTAPAGSYLYTV
+1104 SENFTAPAGSYLYTV

-1279 GDSVRAGTYLQDYLQ
+1279 GDSVRAGTYIQDYLQ
-1294 TGSDYSYIRADSLVG
+1294 PGTAYSYIRADSLVG

-1333 KLTEVENDFYSVE
+1333 QLTEVENDFYSVE

-1351 KTQDRSSVTIKMEK
+1351 TNQDRSSVTIKMEK
-1365 TLPLDRKSLYIF
+1365 TLPLDGKSLYIF
-1377 IKTAPAFLPPHPFFG
+1377 IKTAPAFLPPHFFG
-1392 SPLYYRNYL
+1392 NTLYYYNFL
-1401 RTSDDGQNWT
+1401 RTSDNGQNWT
-1411 ERGRADDIL
+1411 ERGRANDIL

-1942 EQVGTVN
+1942 ERVGTVN

>member
-1 MVTSIYRKNGDQYM
+1 MQNKLLSQVEKYEENRKHH
-15 KLDALPGAKKYTKAH
+15 KSWLRIVSALA
-30 QRKKRWYRVV
+30 
-40 TCLAAV
+40 CV
-46 VVFCTTYALILPA
+46 VVFVTTYMLILPA
-59 ITLEKKC
+59 VTLEQTAYCGC
-66 EIPEHTHTEACYTKV
+66 EEH
-81 ATQEKR
+81 Q
-87 NLACGVDADTVIHH
+87 
-101 HDSSC
+101 
-106 YDENG
+106 
-111 NLWCLLPEVS
+111 
-121 AHVHGEDCYTVSTIE
+121 HG
-136 PPHVHTAECYAR
+136 
-148 ERGELICTESTE
+148 
-160 PVHLHTEVCYSESR
+160 
-174 NLTCGQEES
+174 
-183 SGHSHG
+183 
-189 EGCYDESG
+189 
-197 ELICTLEESA
+197 
-207 GHCHDDACYTI
+207 DACY
-218 TRETSCGMAEEP
+218 E
-230 AHQHSDECYQ
+230 
-240 WTETLICGL
+240 ETLICG
-249 SDQPVEMESPEPV
+249 ES
-262 LTCGREEILLHEH
+262 
-275 TADCYNENGALTC
+275 EN
-288 GKIQVLE
+288 
-295 HQHTDACFETVE
+295 
-307 EPVDTEALTCT
+307 
-318 LPEDENHTHG
+318 
-328 PLCHGT
+328 
-334 WELTCGMEEHVHGE
+334 EHVHTE
-348 NCVVDADAFCDKGA
+348 EYYKK
-362 HTHDETC
+362 T
-369 LDENG
+369 L
-374 NQVCGLEE
+374 VCQLEE
-382 HTHTLSCYSDPEA
+382 HEHSLACYANPNA
-395 DVETREQWE
+395 DVESASVWE
-404 QTFAEVTLTGDWRQ
+404 QSVSGAELTGIWAD
-418 DVIAIAATQLGY
+418 DVLAVAQTQLGY

-579 DAVAAG
+579 DAVAAD
-585 DSIMLMA
+585 DSIMPMA

-1279 GDSVRAGTYLQDYLQ
+1279 GDSVRAGTYMQDYLR

-1333 KLTEVENDFYSVE
+1333 QLTEVENDFYSVE

-1351 KTQDRSSVTIKMEK
+1351 TNQDRSSVTIKMEK
-1365 TLPLDRKSLYIF
+1365 TLPLDGKSLYIF
-1377 IKTAPAFLPPHPFFG
+1377 IKTAPAFLPPHFFG
-1392 SPLYYRNYL
+1392 NTLYYYNFL
-1401 RTSDDGQNWT
+1401 RTSDNGQNWT
-1411 ERGRADDIL
+1411 ERGRANDIL

-1942 EQVGTVN
+1942 ERVGTVN

>member
-1 MVTSIYRKNGDQYM
+1 M
-15 KLDALPGAKKYTKAH
+15 KQDALQGAEKYTKAH
-30 QRKKRWYRVV
+30 QRKKRWYQVV
-40 TCLAAV
+40 TGLACV
-46 VVFCTTYALILPA
+46 VVFCTVYALILPA
-59 ITLEKKC
+59 ITMEQTAWC
-66 EIPEHTHTEACYTKV
+66 GIEEHQH
-81 ATQEKR
+81 
-87 NLACGVDADTVIHH
+87 GD
-101 HDSSC
+101 SC
-106 YDENG
+106 YEMQLVCGYDELSNDG
-111 NLWCLLPEVS
+111 
-121 AHVHGEDCYTVSTIE
+121 HIHTDDCY
-136 PPHVHTAECYAR
+136 
-148 ERGELICTESTE
+148 GEEQVLIC
-160 PVHLHTEVCYSESR
+160 
-174 NLTCGQEES
+174 NQ
-183 SGHSHG
+183 
-189 EGCYDESG
+189 
-197 ELICTLEESA
+197 EESA
-207 GHCHDDACYTI
+207 GHIHD
-218 TRETSCGMAEEP
+218 ESCI
-230 AHQHSDECYQ
+230 D
-240 WTETLICGL
+240 TEQQLVC
-249 SDQPVEMESPEPV
+249 SED
-262 LTCGREEILLHEH
+262 HEH
-275 TADCYNENGALTC
+275 TTDCYETVVSYICGMTEGDGAHLH
-288 GKIQVLE
+288 GPE
-295 HQHTDACFETVE
+295 CFETQQVLICDIPE
-307 EPVDTEALTCT
+307 GESSESAGQEA
-318 LPEDENHTHG
+318 
-328 PLCHGT
+328 
-334 WELTCGMEEHVHGE
+334 HVHTDDCYE
-348 NCVVDADAFCDKGA
+348 KVLIC
-362 HTHDETC
+362 
-369 LDENG
+369 
-374 NQVCGLEE
+374 QLEE
-382 HTHTLSCYSDPEA
+382 HEHSLACYSNPEA
-395 DVETREQWE
+395 DLESAGLWERSVSGVE
-404 QTFAEVTLTGDWRQ
+404 LTGIWAD
-418 DVIAIAATQLGY
+418 DIVSIAQTQLGY
-430 EESIQNYIVTEDGEV
+430 EESIQNYIVTEDGEM

-579 DAVAAG
+579 DAVAAD
-585 DSIMLMA
+585 DSIMPMA
-592 ENSGNSA
+592 ENSGNSV

-610 ATLFYREAAGEEWI
+610 ATLFYREADGEEWI

-645 NVPLSDLLANGGVLQ
+645 NVPLPDLLANGGVLQ

-702 LQVQNANNVTVI
+702 LQEQNANNVTVI

-736 LVLGD
+736 LMLGD

-961 AYLPYMNYVDGSFL
+961 TYLPYMNYVDGSFL

-1235 ASKDVILKGG
+1235 VSKDVILKGG

-1279 GDSVRAGTYLQDYLQ
+1279 GDSVRAGTYMQDYLQ
-1294 TGSDYSYIRADSLVG
+1294 TGSDYSFIRADSLVG

-1333 KLTEVENDFYSVE
+1333 QLTEVENDFYSVE
-1346 YVIGE
+1346 YAIGE
-1351 KTQDRSSVTIKMEK
+1351 KTQDYSYVTVKMEK
-1365 TLPLDRKSLYIF
+1365 TLPLDGKSLYIF

-1392 SPLYYRNYL
+1392 NPLYYRNYL

-1411 ERGRADDIL
+1411 KRGRAEDIL

-1447 SVGTILTQELGQPG
+1447 NVGTILTQELGQPG

-1613 TGARTLPFTI
+1613 TGTRTLPFTI

-1666 VPYTASVEGSTL
+1666 VPYTASIEGSTL

-1705 IRNDAHWEGY
+1705 IRNDAHWGGY

-1774 FTPTEGKTWTG
+1774 FMPTEGKTWTG

-1835 GSYPEYPDGVDVWYE
+1835 DSYPEYPDGVDVWYE

-1942 EQVGTVN
+1942 ERVGTVN
-1949 GNQFKVSYSDSAMV
+1949 GNLFKVSYSDSAMV
-1963 TIGTAQSNVT
+1963 TIDTAQSNVT

>member
-81 ATQEKR
+81 TTQEKR

-121 AHVHGEDCYTVSTIE
+121 AHVHGEDCYTVPTIE

-160 PVHLHTEVCYSESR
+160 PVHLHTEECYSESR

-189 EGCYDESG
+189 EGCYDENG

-307 EPVDTEALTCT
+307 EPVDTEALTCA

-348 NCVVDADAFCDKGA
+348 NCVVDEDAFCGKGA

-418 DVIAIAATQLGY
+418 DVIAIAETQLGY

-549 VAQISFRADA
+549 VAQISFRADV

-579 DAVAAG
+579 DAVAAD
-585 DSIMLMA
+585 DSIMPMA
-592 ENSGNSA
+592 ENSGNSV

-645 NVPLSDLLANGGVLQ
+645 NVPLPDLLANGGVLQ

-727 ALDDEGKGK
+727 ALDDDSKGT

-765 SPKIVESEDGNYA
+765 SPKIVESEDGDYA
-778 EYTLTVTAGKEG
+778 EYTLTVTAGEEG

-816 ETLTSTGSPGE
+816 ENLTSTGSPGE

-961 AYLPYMNYVDGSFL
+961 TYLPYMNYVDGSFL

-1077 LTEDIDISISGRV
+1077 LTEDIDISISGRG

-1129 TSASMTDKLDGTYMQ
+1129 TSASMTDKLDSTYMQ

-1279 GDSVRAGTYLQDYLQ
+1279 GDSVRAGTYMQDYLQ
-1294 TGSDYSYIRADSLVG
+1294 TGSDYSFIRADSLVG

-1322 FTDLNAALNSG
+1322 FTNLNAALNSG
-1333 KLTEVENDFYSVE
+1333 QLTEVENDFYSVE

-1351 KTQDRSSVTIKMEK
+1351 RTQDYSYATIKMEK
-1365 TLPLDRKSLYIF
+1365 TLPLDGKSLYIF

-1411 ERGRADDIL
+1411 KRGRAEDIL

-1475 LSGRYRLEDTI
+1475 LSGGYRLEDTI

-1774 FTPTEGKTWTG
+1774 FTPTDGKTWTG

-1932 LDDAGKPILN
+1932 LDDARKPILD
-1942 EQVGTVN
+1942 ERVGTVN
-1949 GNQFKVSYSDSAMV
+1949 GNQFKVSYSDSATV

-2004 AAILLYTHSK
+2004 AVILLYTHSK

>member
-1 MVTSIYRKNGDQYM
+1 M
-15 KLDALPGAKKYTKAH
+15 KQDALQGAEKYTKAH
-30 QRKKRWYRVV
+30 QRRKRWYQVV
-40 TCLAAV
+40 TGLACV
-46 VVFCTTYALILPA
+46 VVFCTVYALILPA
-59 ITLEKKC
+59 ITMEQAAWC
-66 EIPEHTHTEACYTKV
+66 GIEEHQH
-81 ATQEKR
+81 
-87 NLACGVDADTVIHH
+87 GD
-101 HDSSC
+101 SC
-106 YDENG
+106 YEMQLVCGYDELSNDG
-111 NLWCLLPEVS
+111 
-121 AHVHGEDCYTVSTIE
+121 HIHTDDCYNKEQV
-136 PPHVHTAECYAR
+136 
-148 ERGELICTESTE
+148 LIC
-160 PVHLHTEVCYSESR
+160 
-174 NLTCGQEES
+174 NQ
-183 SGHSHG
+183 
-189 EGCYDESG
+189 
-197 ELICTLEESA
+197 EESA
-207 GHCHDDACYTI
+207 GHVHDESCVETEQRLVCSEEHEHTTDCY
-218 TRETSCGMAEEP
+218 ETVVS
-230 AHQHSDECYQ
+230 Y
-240 WTETLICGL
+240 ICGL
-249 SDQPVEMESPEPV
+249 AESEGAHLHGPE
-262 LTCGREEILLHEH
+262 
-275 TADCYNENGALTC
+275 
-288 GKIQVLE
+288 
-295 HQHTDACFETVE
+295 CFETQQVLICDIPE
-307 EPVDTEALTCT
+307 GESSESAGQEA
-318 LPEDENHTHG
+318 
-328 PLCHGT
+328 
-334 WELTCGMEEHVHGE
+334 HVHTDDCYE
-348 NCVVDADAFCDKGA
+348 RVLIC
-362 HTHDETC
+362 
-369 LDENG
+369 
-374 NQVCGLEE
+374 QLEE
-382 HTHTLSCYSDPEA
+382 HEHSLACYSNPEA
-395 DVETREQWE
+395 DLESAGLWERSVSGVE
-404 QTFAEVTLTGDWRQ
+404 LTGIWAD
-418 DVIAIAATQLGY
+418 DIVSIAQTQLGY

-579 DAVAAG
+579 DAVAAD
-585 DSIMLMA
+585 DSIMPMA

-702 LQVQNANNVTVI
+702 LQVQNASNVTVI

-727 ALDDEGKGK
+727 ALDDDSKGT

-765 SPKIVESEDGNYA
+765 SPKIVESEDGDYA
-778 EYTLTVTAGKEG
+778 EYTLTVTAGEEG

-805 FVSYLGVGSEA
+805 FVSYLGVGSEVV
-816 ETLTSTGSPGE
+816 TLTSTGSPGE
-827 TIAVGKAHGTV
+827 TIAVGKTHGTV
-838 CIDASGDLV
+838 RIDDSGDLV

-892 YPKEN
+892 YPKEK

-924 YTIAYTV
+924 YTITYTV
-931 VAQANKGNLF
+931 VAQANKSNLF
-941 TLKNVRVD
+941 TLKNVRVE

-961 AYLPYMNYVDGSFL
+961 AYLPYMNYVDGSFQ
-975 YFIGTSASGTGTA
+975 YFIGTSASGTATA
-988 LTPTMHEDGK
+988 LTPTMYEDGK

-1009 GEALTIQYQVHV
+1009 GEARTIQYQVHV

-1036 NNSVKAFSDNA
+1036 NNSIKAFSDNA

-1077 LTEDIDISISGRV
+1077 LTEDSDISISGRV

-1104 PENFTAPAGSYLYTV
+1104 PENFTAPSGSYLYTV
-1119 LVNELGDWNV
+1119 LVNELGDWDV
-1129 TSASMTDKLDGTYMQ
+1129 TSASMTDRIDGTYMQ

-1151 EALDIKNGNSVVD
+1151 EALDTENGNSVVD

-1182 LGLTGNN
+1182 LGRTGNN
-1189 YSYRLS
+1189 YAYRLS

-1279 GDSVRAGTYLQDYLQ
+1279 GDSVRAGTYMQDYLQ
-1294 TGSDYSYIRADSLVG
+1294 TGSDYSFIRADSLVG

-1333 KLTEVENDFYSVE
+1333 QLTEVENDFYSVE
-1346 YVIGE
+1346 YAIGE
-1351 KTQDRSSVTIKMEK
+1351 KTQDYSYVTVKMEK
-1365 TLPLDRKSLYIF
+1365 TLPLDGKSLYIF

-1392 SPLYYRNYL
+1392 NPLYYRNYL

-1411 ERGRADDIL
+1411 KRGRAEDIL

-1497 LSRGSQAQNTT
+1497 LSRGSRAQNTT

-1678 RITIPDGV
+1678 RIPIPDGV

-1705 IRNDAHWEGY
+1705 IRNDAHWDGY

-1736 VGSSTPTVEIIKYDS
+1736 VGSPTPTVEIIKYDS

-1774 FTPTEGKTWTG
+1774 FMPTEGKTWTG

-1835 GSYPEYPDGVDVWYE
+1835 DSYPEYPDGVDVWYE

-1942 EQVGTVN
+1942 ERVGTVN

-1963 TIGTAQSNVT
+1963 TIDTAQSNVT

>member
-1 MVTSIYRKNGDQYM
+1 M
-15 KLDALPGAKKYTKAH
+15 
-30 QRKKRWYRVV
+30 
-40 TCLAAV
+40 
-46 VVFCTTYALILPA
+46 LILPA
-59 ITLEKKC
+59 VTLEQTAYCGC
-66 EIPEHTHTEACYTKV
+66 EEH
-81 ATQEKR
+81 Q
-87 NLACGVDADTVIHH
+87 
-101 HDSSC
+101 
-106 YDENG
+106 
-111 NLWCLLPEVS
+111 
-121 AHVHGEDCYTVSTIE
+121 HG
-136 PPHVHTAECYAR
+136 
-148 ERGELICTESTE
+148 
-160 PVHLHTEVCYSESR
+160 
-174 NLTCGQEES
+174 
-183 SGHSHG
+183 
-189 EGCYDESG
+189 
-197 ELICTLEESA
+197 
-207 GHCHDDACYTI
+207 DACY
-218 TRETSCGMAEEP
+218 E
-230 AHQHSDECYQ
+230 
-240 WTETLICGL
+240 ETLICG
-249 SDQPVEMESPEPV
+249 ES
-262 LTCGREEILLHEH
+262 
-275 TADCYNENGALTC
+275 EN
-288 GKIQVLE
+288 
-295 HQHTDACFETVE
+295 
-307 EPVDTEALTCT
+307 
-318 LPEDENHTHG
+318 
-328 PLCHGT
+328 
-334 WELTCGMEEHVHGE
+334 EHVHTE
-348 NCVVDADAFCDKGA
+348 ECYKK
-362 HTHDETC
+362 T
-369 LDENG
+369 L
-374 NQVCGLEE
+374 VCQLEE
-382 HTHTLSCYSDPEA
+382 HEHSLACYANPNA
-395 DVETREQWE
+395 DVESASVWE
-404 QTFAEVTLTGDWRQ
+404 QSVSGAELTGIWAD
-418 DVIAIAATQLGY
+418 DVLAVAQTQLGY

-579 DAVAAG
+579 DAVAAD
-585 DSIMLMA
+585 DSIMPMA

-765 SPKIVESEDGNYA
+765 SPKIVESEDGDYA
-778 EYTLTVTAGKEG
+778 EYTLTVTAGEEG

-1279 GDSVRAGTYLQDYLQ
+1279 GDSVRAGTYMQDYLQ

-1333 KLTEVENDFYSVE
+1333 QLTEVENDFYSVE

-1351 KTQDRSSVTIKMEK
+1351 TNQDRSSVTIKMEK
-1365 TLPLDRKSLYIF
+1365 TLPLDGKSLYIF
-1377 IKTAPAFLPPHPFFG
+1377 IKTAPAFLPPHYFG
-1392 SPLYYRNYL
+1392 NTLYYYNYL

-1411 ERGRADDIL
+1411 ERGRAEDIL

-1497 LSRGSQAQNTT
+1497 LSRGSRAQNTT

-1942 EQVGTVN
+1942 ERVGTVN

>member
-1 MVTSIYRKNGDQYM
+1 M
-15 KLDALPGAKKYTKAH
+15 KQDALQGAEKYTKAH
-30 QRKKRWYRVV
+30 QRRKRWYQVV
-40 TCLAAV
+40 TGLACV
-46 VVFCTTYALILPA
+46 VVFCTVYALILPA
-59 ITLEKKC
+59 ITMEQTAWC
-66 EIPEHTHTEACYTKV
+66 GIEEHQHGDSCYEMQLVCGYDELSNDGHIHT
-81 ATQEKR
+81 
-87 NLACGVDADTVIHH
+87 DD
-101 HDSSC
+101 C
-106 YDENG
+106 YDE
-111 NLWCLLPEVS
+111 EQV
-121 AHVHGEDCYTVSTIE
+121 
-136 PPHVHTAECYAR
+136 
-148 ERGELICTESTE
+148 LIC
-160 PVHLHTEVCYSESR
+160 
-174 NLTCGQEES
+174 NQ
-183 SGHSHG
+183 
-189 EGCYDESG
+189 
-197 ELICTLEESA
+197 EESA
-207 GHCHDDACYTI
+207 GHIHD
-218 TRETSCGMAEEP
+218 ESCI
-230 AHQHSDECYQ
+230 D
-240 WTETLICGL
+240 TEQQLVC
-249 SDQPVEMESPEPV
+249 SED
-262 LTCGREEILLHEH
+262 HEH
-275 TADCYNENGALTC
+275 TTDCYETVVSYICGMTEGDGAHLH
-288 GKIQVLE
+288 GPE
-295 HQHTDACFETVE
+295 CFETQQVLICDIPE
-307 EPVDTEALTCT
+307 GESSESAGQEA
-318 LPEDENHTHG
+318 
-328 PLCHGT
+328 
-334 WELTCGMEEHVHGE
+334 HVHTDDCYE
-348 NCVVDADAFCDKGA
+348 KVLIC
-362 HTHDETC
+362 
-369 LDENG
+369 
-374 NQVCGLEE
+374 QLEE
-382 HTHTLSCYSDPEA
+382 HEHSLACYSNPEA
-395 DVETREQWE
+395 DLESAGLWERSVSGVE
-404 QTFAEVTLTGDWRQ
+404 LTGIWAD
-418 DVIAIAATQLGY
+418 DIVSIAQTQLGY
-430 EESIQNYIVTEDGEV
+430 EESIQNYIVTEDGEM

-579 DAVAAG
+579 DAMAAD
-585 DSIMLMA
+585 DSIMPMA

-702 LQVQNANNVTVI
+702 LQVQNAKNVTVI

-727 ALDDEGKGK
+727 ALDDKGKGK

-765 SPKIVESEDGNYA
+765 SPKIVESEDGDYA
-778 EYTLTVTAGKEG
+778 EYTLTVTAGEEG

-805 FVSYLGVGSEA
+805 FVSYLGVGSEVV
-816 ETLTSTGSPGE
+816 TLTSTGSPGE
-827 TIAVGKAHGTV
+827 TIAVGKTHGTV
-838 CIDASGDLV
+838 RIDDSGDLV

-892 YPKEN
+892 YPKEK

-924 YTIAYTV
+924 YTITYTV
-931 VAQANKGNLF
+931 VAQANKSNLF
-941 TLKNVRVD
+941 TLKNVRVE

-961 AYLPYMNYVDGSFL
+961 AYLPYMNYVDGSFQ
-975 YFIGTSASGTGTA
+975 YFIGTSASGTATA
-988 LTPTMHEDGK
+988 LTPTMYEDGK

-1009 GEALTIQYQVHV
+1009 GEARTIQYQVHV

-1036 NNSVKAFSDNA
+1036 NNSIKAFSDNA

-1077 LTEDIDISISGRV
+1077 LTEDSDISISGRV

-1104 PENFTAPAGSYLYTV
+1104 PENFTAPSGSYLYTV
-1119 LVNELGDWNV
+1119 LVNELGDWDV
-1129 TSASMTDKLDGTYMQ
+1129 TSASMTDRIDGTYMQ

-1151 EALDIKNGNSVVD
+1151 EALDTENGNSVVD

-1182 LGLTGNN
+1182 LGRTGNN
-1189 YSYRLS
+1189 YAYRLS

-1279 GDSVRAGTYLQDYLQ
+1279 GDSVRAGTYMQDYLQ
-1294 TGSDYSYIRADSLVG
+1294 TGSDYSFIRADSLVG

-1333 KLTEVENDFYSVE
+1333 QLTEVENDFYSVE
-1346 YVIGE
+1346 YAIGE
-1351 KTQDRSSVTIKMEK
+1351 KTQDYSYVTVKMEK
-1365 TLPLDRKSLYIF
+1365 TLPLDGKSLYIF

-1392 SPLYYRNYL
+1392 NPLYYRNYL

-1411 ERGRADDIL
+1411 KRGRAEDIL

-1497 LSRGSQAQNTT
+1497 LSRGSRAQNTT

-1588 EDGRQRDIDSQSVNV
+1588 EDGRQRDIDSQSVKV
-1603 STSTLKKTVE
+1603 STSTLKKTAE

-1736 VGSSTPTVEIIKYDS
+1736 VGSSTPTAEIIKYDS

-1774 FTPTEGKTWTG
+1774 FTPTEGKTWAG

-1819 LDAAPHY
+1819 LDATPHY

-1932 LDDAGKPILN
+1932 LDDARKPILD
-1942 EQVGTVN
+1942 ERVGTVN
-1949 GNQFKVSYSDSAMV
+1949 GNQFKVSYSDSATV

-2014 RRKGESTFS
+2014 RRKGESPFS

>member
-1 MVTSIYRKNGDQYM
+1 M
-15 KLDALPGAKKYTKAH
+15 KQDALQGAEKYTKAH
-30 QRKKRWYRVV
+30 QRRKRWYQVV
-40 TCLAAV
+40 TGLACV
-46 VVFCTTYALILPA
+46 VVFCTVYALILPA
-59 ITLEKKC
+59 ITMEQTAWC
-66 EIPEHTHTEACYTKV
+66 GIEEHQHGDSCYEMQLVCGYDELSNDGHIHT
-81 ATQEKR
+81 
-87 NLACGVDADTVIHH
+87 DD
-101 HDSSC
+101 C
-106 YDENG
+106 YDE
-111 NLWCLLPEVS
+111 EQV
-121 AHVHGEDCYTVSTIE
+121 
-136 PPHVHTAECYAR
+136 
-148 ERGELICTESTE
+148 LIC
-160 PVHLHTEVCYSESR
+160 
-174 NLTCGQEES
+174 NQ
-183 SGHSHG
+183 
-189 EGCYDESG
+189 
-197 ELICTLEESA
+197 EESA
-207 GHCHDDACYTI
+207 GHIHD
-218 TRETSCGMAEEP
+218 ESCI
-230 AHQHSDECYQ
+230 D
-240 WTETLICGL
+240 TEQQLVC
-249 SDQPVEMESPEPV
+249 SED
-262 LTCGREEILLHEH
+262 HEH
-275 TADCYNENGALTC
+275 TTDCYETVVSYICGMTEGDGAHLH
-288 GKIQVLE
+288 GPE
-295 HQHTDACFETVE
+295 CFETQQVLICDIPE
-307 EPVDTEALTCT
+307 GESSESAGQEA
-318 LPEDENHTHG
+318 
-328 PLCHGT
+328 
-334 WELTCGMEEHVHGE
+334 HVHTDDCYE
-348 NCVVDADAFCDKGA
+348 KVLIC
-362 HTHDETC
+362 
-369 LDENG
+369 
-374 NQVCGLEE
+374 QLEE
-382 HTHTLSCYSDPEA
+382 HEHSLACYSNPEA
-395 DVETREQWE
+395 DLESAGLWERSVSGVE
-404 QTFAEVTLTGDWRQ
+404 LTGIWAD
-418 DVIAIAATQLGY
+418 DIVSIAQTQLGY
-430 EESIQNYIVTEDGEV
+430 EESIQNYIVTEDGEM

-579 DAVAAG
+579 DAMAAD
-585 DSIMLMA
+585 DSIMPMA

-727 ALDDEGKGK
+727 VLDDEGKGK

-1210 VKNSFTLSG
+1210 VKNSFTLSR

-1235 ASKDVILKGG
+1235 VSKDVILKGG

-1279 GDSVRAGTYLQDYLQ
+1279 GDSVRAGTYMQDYLQ
-1294 TGSDYSYIRADSLVG
+1294 PGTAYSYIRADSLVG

-1333 KLTEVENDFYSVE
+1333 QLTEVENDFYSVE

-1351 KTQDRSSVTIKMEK
+1351 TNQDRSSVTIKMEK
-1365 TLPLDRKSLYIF
+1365 TLPLDGKSLYIF
-1377 IKTAPAFLPPHPFFG
+1377 IKTAPAFLPPHFFG
-1392 SPLYYRNYL
+1392 NTLYYYNFL
-1401 RTSDDGQNWT
+1401 RTSDNGQNWT
-1411 ERGRADDIL
+1411 ERGRAEDVL

-1613 TGARTLPFTI
+1613 TGTRTLPFTI

-1666 VPYTASVEGSTL
+1666 VPYTASIEGSTL

-1705 IRNDAHWEGY
+1705 IRNDAHWGGY

-1774 FTPTEGKTWTG
+1774 FMPTEGKTWTG

-1835 GSYPEYPDGVDVWYE
+1835 DSYPEYPDGVDVWYE

-1942 EQVGTVN
+1942 ERVGTVN
-1949 GNQFKVSYSDSAMV
+1949 GNQFKVSYSDSATV

-2014 RRKGESTFS
+2014 SRKGESTFS

>member
-1 MVTSIYRKNGDQYM
+1 M
-15 KLDALPGAKKYTKAH
+15 KQDALQGAEKYTKAH
-30 QRKKRWYRVV
+30 QRKKRWYQVV
-40 TCLAAV
+40 TGLACV
-46 VVFCTTYALILPA
+46 VVFCTVYALILPA
-59 ITLEKKC
+59 ITMEQTAWC
-66 EIPEHTHTEACYTKV
+66 GIEEHQH
-81 ATQEKR
+81 
-87 NLACGVDADTVIHH
+87 GD
-101 HDSSC
+101 SC
-106 YDENG
+106 YEIQLVCGYDELSNG
-111 NLWCLLPEVS
+111 G
-121 AHVHGEDCYTVSTIE
+121 HIHTDDCYNEEQV
-136 PPHVHTAECYAR
+136 
-148 ERGELICTESTE
+148 LIC
-160 PVHLHTEVCYSESR
+160 
-174 NLTCGQEES
+174 NQ
-183 SGHSHG
+183 
-189 EGCYDESG
+189 
-197 ELICTLEESA
+197 EESA
-207 GHCHDDACYTI
+207 GHVHDESCVETEQRLVCSEEHEHTTDCY
-218 TRETSCGMAEEP
+218 ETVVS
-230 AHQHSDECYQ
+230 Y
-240 WTETLICGL
+240 ICGL
-249 SDQPVEMESPEPV
+249 AESEGAHLHGPE
-262 LTCGREEILLHEH
+262 
-275 TADCYNENGALTC
+275 
-288 GKIQVLE
+288 
-295 HQHTDACFETVE
+295 CFETQQVLICDIPE
-307 EPVDTEALTCT
+307 GESSESAGQEA
-318 LPEDENHTHG
+318 
-328 PLCHGT
+328 
-334 WELTCGMEEHVHGE
+334 HVHTDDCYE
-348 NCVVDADAFCDKGA
+348 RVLIC
-362 HTHDETC
+362 
-369 LDENG
+369 
-374 NQVCGLEE
+374 QLEE
-382 HTHTLSCYSDPEA
+382 HEHSLACYSNPEA
-395 DVETREQWE
+395 DLESAGLWERSVSGVE
-404 QTFAEVTLTGDWRQ
+404 LTGIWAD
-418 DVIAIAATQLGY
+418 DIVSIAQTQLGY

-579 DAVAAG
+579 DAMAAD
-585 DSIMLMA
+585 DSIMPMA

-912 TAASPVRNEDGS
+912 TAKSPVRNEDGS

-961 AYLPYMNYVDGSFL
+961 TYLPYMNYVDGSFL

-1077 LTEDIDISISGRV
+1077 LTEDINISISGRV

-1104 PENFTAPAGSYLYTV
+1104 SENFTAPAGSYLYTV

-1279 GDSVRAGTYLQDYLQ
+1279 GDSVRAGTYMQDYLQ
-1294 TGSDYSYIRADSLVG
+1294 TGSDYSFIRADSLVG

-1333 KLTEVENDFYSVE
+1333 QLTEVENDFYSVE
-1346 YVIGE
+1346 YAIGE
-1351 KTQDRSSVTIKMEK
+1351 KTQDYSYVTVKMEK
-1365 TLPLDRKSLYIF
+1365 TLPLDGKSLYIF

-1392 SPLYYRNYL
+1392 NPLYYRNYL

-1411 ERGRADDIL
+1411 ERGRANDVL

-1766 EGTMDNGT
+1766 EGTMHAVKIMIQCGS
-1774 FTPTEGKTWTG
+1774 G
-1785 TTDANGV
+1785 GV
-1792 LAFGADPLM
+1792 PMDRIAAF
-1801 AYNTVYRIV
+1801 
-1810 ETKAPDGYV
+1810 
-1819 LDAAPHY
+1819 
-1826 FLVAKANAD
+1826 
-1835 GSYPEYPDGVDVWYE
+1835 
-1850 SDTYEFRMGNGRGE
+1850 
-1864 ASVTKC
+1864 
-1870 FAGLEGEASPVSGT
+1870 
-1884 YRFGLYDTPN
+1884 
-1894 PVGDPMQTVSISFAD
+1894 
-1909 GDSGS
+1909 
-1914 KTAKF
+1914 
-1919 TNLVLGETYYLFE
+1919 
-1932 LDDAGKPILN
+1932 
-1942 EQVGTVN
+1942 
-1949 GNQFKVSYSDSAMV
+1949 
-1963 TIGTAQSNVT
+1963 
-1973 VTNNISYPVL
+1973 
-1983 PETGGR
+1983 
-1989 GIGMFTIGGLTLMLA
+1989 
-2004 AAILLYTHSK
+2004 
-2014 RRKGESTFS
+2014 

>member
-1 MVTSIYRKNGDQYM
+1 M
-15 KLDALPGAKKYTKAH
+15 KQDTLQGAEKYTKAH
-30 QRKKRWYRVV
+30 QRKKRWYQVV
-40 TCLAAV
+40 TGLACV
-46 VVFCTTYALILPA
+46 VVFCTVYALILPA
-59 ITLEKKC
+59 ITMEQTAWC
-66 EIPEHTHTEACYTKV
+66 GIEEHQH
-81 ATQEKR
+81 
-87 NLACGVDADTVIHH
+87 GD
-101 HDSSC
+101 SC
-106 YDENG
+106 YEIQLVCGYDELSNG
-111 NLWCLLPEVS
+111 G
-121 AHVHGEDCYTVSTIE
+121 HIHTDDCYNEEQV
-136 PPHVHTAECYAR
+136 
-148 ERGELICTESTE
+148 LIC
-160 PVHLHTEVCYSESR
+160 
-174 NLTCGQEES
+174 NQ
-183 SGHSHG
+183 
-189 EGCYDESG
+189 
-197 ELICTLEESA
+197 EESA
-207 GHCHDDACYTI
+207 GHVHDESCVETEQRLVCSEEHEHTTDCY
-218 TRETSCGMAEEP
+218 ETVVS
-230 AHQHSDECYQ
+230 Y
-240 WTETLICGL
+240 ICGL
-249 SDQPVEMESPEPV
+249 AESEGAHLHGPE
-262 LTCGREEILLHEH
+262 
-275 TADCYNENGALTC
+275 
-288 GKIQVLE
+288 
-295 HQHTDACFETVE
+295 CFETQQVLICDIPE
-307 EPVDTEALTCT
+307 GESSESAGQEA
-318 LPEDENHTHG
+318 
-328 PLCHGT
+328 
-334 WELTCGMEEHVHGE
+334 HVHTDDCYE
-348 NCVVDADAFCDKGA
+348 RVLIC
-362 HTHDETC
+362 
-369 LDENG
+369 
-374 NQVCGLEE
+374 QLEE
-382 HTHTLSCYSDPEA
+382 HEHSLACYSNPEA
-395 DVETREQWE
+395 DLESAGLWERSVSGVE
-404 QTFAEVTLTGDWRQ
+404 LTGIWAD
-418 DVIAIAATQLGY
+418 DIVSIAQTQLGY

-579 DAVAAG
+579 DAMAAD
-585 DSIMLMA
+585 DSIMPMA

-1077 LTEDIDISISGRV
+1077 LTEDINISISGRV

-1279 GDSVRAGTYLQDYLQ
+1279 GDSVRAGTYMQDYLR
-1294 TGSDYSYIRADSLVG
+1294 TGSDYSFIREDSLVG

-1322 FTDLNAALNSG
+1322 FTNLNAALNSG
-1333 KLTEVENDFYSVE
+1333 QLTEVENDFYSVE

-1351 KTQDRSSVTIKMEK
+1351 RTQDYSYVTIKMEK
-1365 TLPLDRKSLYIF
+1365 TLPLDGKSLYIF
-1377 IKTAPAFLPPHPFFG
+1377 IKTAPAFLPPHPWFG
-1392 SPLYYRNYL
+1392 NPLYYRNFL

-1411 ERGRADDIL
+1411 ERGRAQDIL

-1819 LDAAPHY
+1819 PDAAPHY

-1884 YRFGLYDTPN
+1884 YHFGLYDTPN

-1942 EQVGTVN
+1942 ERVGTVN

>member
-1 MVTSIYRKNGDQYM
+1 M
-15 KLDALPGAKKYTKAH
+15 KQDALQGAEKYTKAH
-30 QRKKRWYRVV
+30 QRRKRWYQVV
-40 TCLAAV
+40 TGLACV
-46 VVFCTTYALILPA
+46 VVFCTVYALILPA
-59 ITLEKKC
+59 ITMEQTAWC
-66 EIPEHTHTEACYTKV
+66 GIEEHQHGDSCYEMQLVCGYDELSNDGHIHT
-81 ATQEKR
+81 
-87 NLACGVDADTVIHH
+87 DD
-101 HDSSC
+101 C
-106 YDENG
+106 YDE
-111 NLWCLLPEVS
+111 EQV
-121 AHVHGEDCYTVSTIE
+121 
-136 PPHVHTAECYAR
+136 
-148 ERGELICTESTE
+148 LIC
-160 PVHLHTEVCYSESR
+160 
-174 NLTCGQEES
+174 NQ
-183 SGHSHG
+183 
-189 EGCYDESG
+189 
-197 ELICTLEESA
+197 EESA
-207 GHCHDDACYTI
+207 GHIHD
-218 TRETSCGMAEEP
+218 ESCI
-230 AHQHSDECYQ
+230 D
-240 WTETLICGL
+240 TEQQLVC
-249 SDQPVEMESPEPV
+249 SED
-262 LTCGREEILLHEH
+262 HEH
-275 TADCYNENGALTC
+275 TTDCYETVVSYICGMTEGDGAHLH
-288 GKIQVLE
+288 GPE
-295 HQHTDACFETVE
+295 CFETQQVLICDIPE
-307 EPVDTEALTCT
+307 GESSESAGQEA
-318 LPEDENHTHG
+318 
-328 PLCHGT
+328 
-334 WELTCGMEEHVHGE
+334 HVHTDDCYE
-348 NCVVDADAFCDKGA
+348 KVLIC
-362 HTHDETC
+362 
-369 LDENG
+369 
-374 NQVCGLEE
+374 QLEE
-382 HTHTLSCYSDPEA
+382 HEHSLACYSNPEA
-395 DVETREQWE
+395 DLESAGLWERSVSGVE
-404 QTFAEVTLTGDWRQ
+404 LTGIWAD
-418 DVIAIAATQLGY
+418 DIVSIAQTQLGY
-430 EESIQNYIVTEDGEV
+430 EESIQNYIVTEDGEM

-579 DAVAAG
+579 DAMAAD
-585 DSIMLMA
+585 DSIMPMA

-727 ALDDEGKGK
+727 VLDDEGKGK

-805 FVSYLGVGSEA
+805 FVSYLGVGSEE

-1235 ASKDVILKGG
+1235 VSKDVILKGG

-1279 GDSVRAGTYLQDYLQ
+1279 GDSVRAGTYMQDYLQ
-1294 TGSDYSYIRADSLVG
+1294 TGSDYSFIRADSLVG

-1333 KLTEVENDFYSVE
+1333 QLTEVENDFYSVE
-1346 YVIGE
+1346 YAIGE
-1351 KTQDRSSVTIKMEK
+1351 KTQDYSYVTVKMEK
-1365 TLPLDRKSLYIF
+1365 TLPLDGKSLYIF

-1392 SPLYYRNYL
+1392 NPLYYRNYL

-1411 ERGRADDIL
+1411 KRGRAEDIL

-1447 SVGTILTQELGQPG
+1447 NVGTILTQELGQPG

-1588 EDGRQRDIDSQSVNV
+1588 EDGRQRDIDSQSVNA

-1613 TGARTLPFTI
+1613 TGTRTLPFTI

-1666 VPYTASVEGSTL
+1666 VPYTASIEGSTL

-1705 IRNDAHWEGY
+1705 IRNDAHWGGY

-1774 FTPTEGKTWTG
+1774 FMPTEGKTWTG

-1835 GSYPEYPDGVDVWYE
+1835 DSYPEYPDGVDVWYE

-1942 EQVGTVN
+1942 ERVGTVN

-1963 TIGTAQSNVT
+1963 TIDTAQSNVT

>member
-1 MVTSIYRKNGDQYM
+1 M
-15 KLDALPGAKKYTKAH
+15 KQDALQGAEKYTKAH
-30 QRKKRWYRVV
+30 QRRKRWYQVV
-40 TCLAAV
+40 TGLACV
-46 VVFCTTYALILPA
+46 VVFCTVYALILPA
-59 ITLEKKC
+59 ITMEQAAWC
-66 EIPEHTHTEACYTKV
+66 GIEEHQH
-81 ATQEKR
+81 
-87 NLACGVDADTVIHH
+87 GD
-101 HDSSC
+101 SC
-106 YDENG
+106 YEMQLVCGYDELSNDG
-111 NLWCLLPEVS
+111 
-121 AHVHGEDCYTVSTIE
+121 HIHTDDCYNKEQV
-136 PPHVHTAECYAR
+136 
-148 ERGELICTESTE
+148 LIC
-160 PVHLHTEVCYSESR
+160 
-174 NLTCGQEES
+174 NQ
-183 SGHSHG
+183 
-189 EGCYDESG
+189 
-197 ELICTLEESA
+197 EESA
-207 GHCHDDACYTI
+207 GHVHDESCVETEQRLVCSEEHEHTTDCY
-218 TRETSCGMAEEP
+218 ETVVS
-230 AHQHSDECYQ
+230 Y
-240 WTETLICGL
+240 ICGL
-249 SDQPVEMESPEPV
+249 AESEGAHLHGPE
-262 LTCGREEILLHEH
+262 
-275 TADCYNENGALTC
+275 
-288 GKIQVLE
+288 
-295 HQHTDACFETVE
+295 CFETQQVLICDIPE
-307 EPVDTEALTCT
+307 GESSESAGQEA
-318 LPEDENHTHG
+318 
-328 PLCHGT
+328 
-334 WELTCGMEEHVHGE
+334 HVHTDDCYE
-348 NCVVDADAFCDKGA
+348 RVLIC
-362 HTHDETC
+362 
-369 LDENG
+369 
-374 NQVCGLEE
+374 QLEE
-382 HTHTLSCYSDPEA
+382 HEHSLACYSNPEA
-395 DVETREQWE
+395 DLESAGLWERSVSGVE
-404 QTFAEVTLTGDWRQ
+404 LTGIWAD
-418 DVIAIAATQLGY
+418 DIVSIAQTQLGY

-579 DAVAAG
+579 DAVAAD
-585 DSIMLMA
+585 DSIMPMA

-702 LQVQNANNVTVI
+702 LQVQNASNVTVI

-727 ALDDEGKGK
+727 ALDDDSKGT

-765 SPKIVESEDGNYA
+765 SPKIVESEDGDYA
-778 EYTLTVTAGKEG
+778 EYTLTVTAGEEG

-805 FVSYLGVGSEA
+805 FVSYLGVGSEVV
-816 ETLTSTGSPGE
+816 TLTSTGSPGE
-827 TIAVGKAHGTV
+827 TIAVGKTHGTV
-838 CIDASGDLV
+838 RIDDSGDLV

-892 YPKEN
+892 YPKEK

-924 YTIAYTV
+924 YTITYTV
-931 VAQANKGNLF
+931 VAQANKSNLF
-941 TLKNVRVD
+941 TLKNVRVE

-961 AYLPYMNYVDGSFL
+961 AYLPYMNYVDGSFQ
-975 YFIGTSASGTGTA
+975 YFIGTSASGTATA
-988 LTPTMHEDGK
+988 LTPTMYEDGK

-1009 GEALTIQYQVHV
+1009 GEARTIQYQVHV

-1036 NNSVKAFSDNA
+1036 NNSIKAFSDNA

-1077 LTEDIDISISGRV
+1077 LTEDSDISISGRV

-1104 PENFTAPAGSYLYTV
+1104 PENFTAPSGSYLYTV
-1119 LVNELGDWNV
+1119 LVNELGDWDV
-1129 TSASMTDKLDGTYMQ
+1129 TSASMTDRIDGTYMQ

-1151 EALDIKNGNSVVD
+1151 EALDTENGNSVVD

-1182 LGLTGNN
+1182 LGRTGNN
-1189 YSYRLS
+1189 YAYRLS

-1279 GDSVRAGTYLQDYLQ
+1279 GDSVRAGTYMQDYLQ
-1294 TGSDYSYIRADSLVG
+1294 TGSDYSFIRADSLVG

-1333 KLTEVENDFYSVE
+1333 QLTEVENDFYSVE
-1346 YVIGE
+1346 YAIGE
-1351 KTQDRSSVTIKMEK
+1351 KTQDYSYVTVKMEK
-1365 TLPLDRKSLYIF
+1365 TLPLDGKSLYIF

-1392 SPLYYRNYL
+1392 NPLYYRNYL

-1411 ERGRADDIL
+1411 KRGRAEDIL

-1497 LSRGSQAQNTT
+1497 LSRGSRAQNTT

-1705 IRNDAHWEGY
+1705 IRNDAHWDGY

-1736 VGSSTPTVEIIKYDS
+1736 VGSPTPTVEIIKYDS

-1774 FTPTEGKTWTG
+1774 FMPTEGKTWTG

-1835 GSYPEYPDGVDVWYE
+1835 DSYPEYPDGVDVWYE

-1942 EQVGTVN
+1942 ERVGTVN

-1963 TIGTAQSNVT
+1963 TIDTAQSNVT

>member
-1 MVTSIYRKNGDQYM
+1 M
-15 KLDALPGAKKYTKAH
+15 KRDILRDAEKYTKAH
-30 QRKKRWYRVV
+30 QRKKRWHQVV
-40 TCLAAV
+40 TVLACV

-59 ITLEKKC
+59 ITMEKQC
-66 EIPEHTHTEACYTKV
+66 DIPEHTHTEACYTQVTSVEKKV
-81 ATQEKR
+81 PVCSAETLEIHQHTDS
-87 NLACGVDADTVIHH
+87 CYDADGNLICGYANFVVHH
-101 HDSSC
+101 HDSTC

-111 NLWCLLPEVS
+111 NLWCQLPEIETHEHTDSCYAMVEGTS
-121 AHVHGEDCYTVSTIE
+121 EEVHTHTDACYTLE
-136 PPHVHTAECYAR
+136 Q
-148 ERGELICTESTE
+148 GELVCTESTE
-160 PVHLHTEVCYSESR
+160 SAHVHTDDCYEWNR
-174 NLTCGQEES
+174 VLTCDLPTEPEES
-183 SGHSHG
+183 
-189 EGCYDESG
+189 D
-197 ELICTLEESA
+197 
-207 GHCHDDACYTI
+207 
-218 TRETSCGMAEEP
+218 AEEDAEP
-230 AHQHSDECYQ
+230 VLVCTKPEIVLHRHTSDCFDADGN
-240 WTETLICGL
+240 LICG
-249 SDQPVEMESPEPV
+249 Q
-262 LTCGREEILLHEH
+262 
-275 TADCYNENGALTC
+275 
-288 GKIQVLE
+288 IQVLE
-295 HQHTDACFETVE
+295 HQHTDACFETVT
-307 EPVDTEALTCT
+307 EPIDTEALTCT
-318 LPEDENHTHG
+318 NTDPDHVHTA
-328 PLCHGT
+328 LCYGT
-334 WELTCGMEEHVHGE
+334 WELTCGMEEHTHSEACTQSEPEETV
-348 NCVVDADAFCDKGA
+348 FCGKDA
-362 HTHDETC
+362 HTHGEGC
-369 LDENG
+369 WDENG
-374 NQVCGLEE
+374 ELVCTLEE
-382 HTHTLSCYSDPEA
+382 HSHSLACYSDPSA
-395 DVETREQWE
+395 DVETAEIWE
-404 QTFAEVTLTGDWRQ
+404 QTFADVTLTGNWRQ
-418 DVIAIAATQLGY
+418 DVIAIAESQLGY
-430 EESIQNYIVTEDGEV
+430 TESTRNYAVWEDGTTH
-445 KGITRYGQWYGDP
+445 GYTRYGTWFGSP
-458 YGDWSGMFASFCLNY
+458 YEDWSAMFASFCLYY
-473 AQIPASAVPRGEYCQ
+473 ADIPVNAFPYGSDCEEWLTDMA
-488 DWISALSDCG
+488 DCG
-498 LYRAAGSCSP
+498 LYTEAGSTAPAS
-508 LRGDIV
+508 GDLV
-514 FLDQDYDGCAELAG
+514 FLDRDHDGTTDHAG
-528 FVSAVSDTGTL
+528 FVASVSESGAVR
-539 TVIEGDYNDA
+539 VIAGDWDNS
-549 VAQISFRADA
+549 VTQVS
-559 AEIIG
+559 
-564 YGLLAEHTDELSADT
+564 
-579 DAVAAG
+579 VAAG
-585 DSIMLMA
+585 DA
-592 ENSGNSA
+592 ELLGFVSMPESAAEASEHDAVLLTEDSGAASNGNSI
-599 EPVDVSNYITG
+599 DVSQYITG
-610 ATLFYREAAGEEWI
+610 AKLFYHPAGSEEWI
-624 TVTDGVVIPG
+624 EVTDGVVIPG
-634 DAKLKL
+634 DARLKL

-660 FELPQLL
+660 FELPRLL

-692 ILTIDFDDEW
+692 SLTIDFDDEW
-702 LQVQNANNVTVI
+702 LQVQNANNVTVV

-727 ALDDEGKGK
+727 ALDDEDKGK

-741 VTIIAQFEE
+741 VIIIAQFEE

-856 ETRTLRYRVK
+856 EIRTLRYRVK

-880 LISNEAQAYAAQ
+880 LISNEAQAYAAR
-892 YPKEN
+892 YPKEK

-912 TAASPVRNEDGS
+912 TAASPVRNENGS

-1009 GEALTIQYQVHV
+1009 GEAFTIQYQVHV

-1036 NNSVKAFSDNA
+1036 NNNVKAFSDNA
-1047 KKDDFDYLATSQQSK
+1047 KKDDFDYLATSHQSK

-1077 LTEDIDISISGRV
+1077 LTEDNDISISGRV
-1090 FDATGTEPVEEINP
+1090 FDATGTEPVEAINP

-1119 LVNELGDWNV
+1119 LVNEKGDWDV
-1129 TSASMTDKLDGTYMQ
+1129 TSASMTDKLDGAYMQ

-1151 EALDIKNGNSVVD
+1151 EALDTENGNAVVN
-1164 TLWVKVDGNTSFN
+1164 TLWVKVDGKTDFN
-1177 FTMAQ
+1177 FTMTQ
-1182 LGLTGNN
+1182 LGLTGNQ
-1189 YSYRLS
+1189 YAYRLS
-1195 YYAQPKTVEGTAAVI
+1195 YYAEPKTIEGTSAVV

-1219 EIIPGT
+1219 TIIPGT

-1235 ASKDVILKGG
+1235 VTKDVVLKGG
-1245 NTIEAKKLSWYYEG
+1245 DYIKAKKYSWYYEG
-1259 PTSSSGNYSKG
+1259 PTSSVGDYSKG
-1270 TLYWAIKVD
+1270 TLYWVIKID
-1279 GDSVRAGTYLQDYLQ
+1279 GDKVPVGTEIQDYCARGSEHTYLPEDPLIGIYTSSLM
-1294 TGSDYSYIRADSLVG
+1294 GDELVG
-1309 LYTSPLSESDLTG
+1309 FSDLSS
-1322 FTDLNAALNSG
+1322 ALNSG
-1333 KLTEVENDFYSVE
+1333 RLSEVDDDYFSFSRTDQTVDGNRQTAL
-1346 YVIGE
+1346 I
-1351 KTQDRSSVTIKMEK
+1351 IKMER
-1365 TLPLDRKSLYIF
+1365 TLPLENQSMYIVVKTVPSMLPPFWYWTDEIGYTNYLKTRSDGGNWEDRGKATKSLY
-1377 IKTAPAFLPPHPFFG
+1377 
-1392 SPLYYRNYL
+1392 
-1401 RTSDDGQNWT
+1401 Q
-1411 ERGRADDIL
+1411 
-1420 YEGTNLW
+1420 GTNLW

-1432 VFKFNGESIQETTSG
+1432 VFRYNGESIQETVSG
-1447 SVGTILTQELGQPG
+1447 SVSTIVTSALGEPG
-1461 MFVSWEITVNYAGE
+1461 LYVSWDITVNYAGD

-1486 PDGMELAYLRV
+1486 PDGMELTYLRV

-1632 LAGTDYLT
+1632 LADTDYLT

-1942 EQVGTVN
+1942 ERVGTVN

-2014 RRKGESTFS
+2014 RRKRGSTFS

>member
-1 MVTSIYRKNGDQYM
+1 M

-81 ATQEKR
+81 TTREKR
-87 NLACGVDADTVIHH
+87 NLACGVEADTVIHY

-189 EGCYDESG
+189 EGCYDENG

-348 NCVVDADAFCDKGA
+348 NCVVDEDTFCGKAA

-395 DVETREQWE
+395 DVETWEQWE
-404 QTFAEVTLTGDWRQ
+404 QAFAEVTLTGDWRQ
-418 DVIAIAATQLGY
+418 DVIAIAETQLGY
-430 EESIQNYIVTEDGEV
+430 TESTRNYAVWEDGTTH
-445 KGITRYGQWYGDP
+445 GYTRYGQWYGDP

-579 DAVAAG
+579 DAVAAD
-585 DSIMLMA
+585 DSIMPMA
-592 ENSGNSA
+592 ENSGNSV

-1279 GDSVRAGTYLQDYLQ
+1279 GDSVRAGTYMQDYLQ
-1294 TGSDYSYIRADSLVG
+1294 TGSDYSFIRADSLVG
-1309 LYTSPLSESDLTG
+1309 LYTSPLSESALTG

-1333 KLTEVENDFYSVE
+1333 QLTEVENDFYSVE

-1351 KTQDRSSVTIKMEK
+1351 TNQDRSSVTIKMEK
-1365 TLPLDRKSLYIF
+1365 TLPLDGKSLYIF

-1401 RTSDDGQNWT
+1401 KTSDDGQNWT
-1411 ERGRADDIL
+1411 ERGRAEDIL

-1632 LAGTDYLT
+1632 LADTDYLT

-1909 GDSGS
+1909 GDSSS

-1942 EQVGTVN
+1942 ERVGTVN

>member
-1 MVTSIYRKNGDQYM
+1 M

-81 ATQEKR
+81 TTQEKR

-121 AHVHGEDCYTVSTIE
+121 AHVHGEDCYTVPTIE

-160 PVHLHTEVCYSESR
+160 PVHLHTEECYSKSR

-189 EGCYDESG
+189 EGCYDENG

-348 NCVVDADAFCDKGA
+348 NCVVDEDAFCGKGA

-418 DVIAIAATQLGY
+418 DVIAIAETQLGY
-430 EESIQNYIVTEDGEV
+430 AESIQNYIVTEDGEV

-579 DAVAAG
+579 DAVAAD
-585 DSIMLMA
+585 DSIMPMA

-1077 LTEDIDISISGRV
+1077 LTEDSDISISGRV

-1279 GDSVRAGTYLQDYLQ
+1279 GDSVRAGTYMQDYLQ

-1333 KLTEVENDFYSVE
+1333 QLTEVENDFYSVE

-1365 TLPLDRKSLYIF
+1365 TLPLDGKSLYIF

-1392 SPLYYRNYL
+1392 SPLYYRNFL

-1411 ERGRADDIL
+1411 ERGRAEDIL

-1497 LSRGSQAQNTT
+1497 LSRGSRAQNTT

-1736 VGSSTPTVEIIKYDS
+1736 VGSATPTVQIIKYDR

-1942 EQVGTVN
+1942 ERVGTVN
-1949 GNQFKVSYSDSAMV
+1949 GNPFKASYSDSAMV

>member
-1 MVTSIYRKNGDQYM
+1 M

-59 ITLEKKC
+59 TTLEKKC

-81 ATQEKR
+81 TTREKR

-262 LTCGREEILLHEH
+262 LTCGRKEILLHEH

-348 NCVVDADAFCDKGA
+348 NCVVDEDAFCGKGA

-374 NQVCGLEE
+374 NQVCGLEA

-488 DWISALSDCG
+488 DWISALSDRG

-528 FVSAVSDTGTL
+528 FVSTVSDTGTL

-1077 LTEDIDISISGRV
+1077 LTEDIAISISDRV

-1104 PENFTAPAGSYLYTV
+1104 PETFTAPAGSYLYTV

-1279 GDSVRAGTYLQDYLQ
+1279 GDSVRAGTYMQDYLQ
-1294 TGSDYSYIRADSLVG
+1294 TGSHYSFIRADSLIG
-1309 LYTSPLSESDLTG
+1309 LYTSSLSESDLTG

-1346 YVIGE
+1346 YDIGE
-1351 KTQDRSSVTIKMEK
+1351 KTQDYSYVTIKMEK
-1365 TLPLDRKSLYIF
+1365 TLPLNRKSLYIF
-1377 IKTAPAFLPPHPFFG
+1377 IKTAPAWLPPHPFFG
-1392 SPLYYRNYL
+1392 NPIYYRNYL

-1411 ERGRADDIL
+1411 ERDRAEDIL

-1475 LSGRYRLEDTI
+1475 LFGRYRLEDTI

-1497 LSRGSQAQNTT
+1497 LSRGSQAQAQNTT

-1942 EQVGTVN
+1942 ERVGTVN

>member
-1 MVTSIYRKNGDQYM
+1 M
-15 KLDALPGAKKYTKAH
+15 KQDALQGAEKYTKAH
-30 QRKKRWYRVV
+30 QRRKRWYQVV
-40 TCLAAV
+40 TGLACV
-46 VVFCTTYALILPA
+46 VVFCTVYALILPA
-59 ITLEKKC
+59 ITMEQTAWC
-66 EIPEHTHTEACYTKV
+66 GIEEHQHGDSCYEMQLVCGYDELSNDGHIHT
-81 ATQEKR
+81 
-87 NLACGVDADTVIHH
+87 DD
-101 HDSSC
+101 C
-106 YDENG
+106 YDE
-111 NLWCLLPEVS
+111 EQV
-121 AHVHGEDCYTVSTIE
+121 
-136 PPHVHTAECYAR
+136 
-148 ERGELICTESTE
+148 LIC
-160 PVHLHTEVCYSESR
+160 
-174 NLTCGQEES
+174 NQ
-183 SGHSHG
+183 
-189 EGCYDESG
+189 
-197 ELICTLEESA
+197 EESA
-207 GHCHDDACYTI
+207 GHIHD
-218 TRETSCGMAEEP
+218 ESCI
-230 AHQHSDECYQ
+230 D
-240 WTETLICGL
+240 TEQQLVC
-249 SDQPVEMESPEPV
+249 SED
-262 LTCGREEILLHEH
+262 HEH
-275 TADCYNENGALTC
+275 TTDCYETVVSYICGMTEGDGAHLH
-288 GKIQVLE
+288 GPE
-295 HQHTDACFETVE
+295 CFETQQVLICDIPE
-307 EPVDTEALTCT
+307 GESSESAGQEA
-318 LPEDENHTHG
+318 
-328 PLCHGT
+328 
-334 WELTCGMEEHVHGE
+334 HVHTDDCYE
-348 NCVVDADAFCDKGA
+348 KVLIC
-362 HTHDETC
+362 
-369 LDENG
+369 
-374 NQVCGLEE
+374 QLEE
-382 HTHTLSCYSDPEA
+382 HEHSLACYSNPEA
-395 DVETREQWE
+395 DLESAGLWERSVSGVE
-404 QTFAEVTLTGDWRQ
+404 LTGIWAD
-418 DVIAIAATQLGY
+418 DIVSIAQTQLGY
-430 EESIQNYIVTEDGEV
+430 EESIQNYIVTEDGEM

-549 VAQISFRADA
+549 VAQISFRADV

-579 DAVAAG
+579 DAVAAD
-585 DSIMLMA
+585 DSIMPMA
-592 ENSGNSA
+592 ENSGNSV

-645 NVPLSDLLANGGVLQ
+645 NVPLPDLLANGGVLQ

-702 LQVQNANNVTVI
+702 LQVQDANNVTVI

-736 LVLGD
+736 LVFGD

-816 ETLTSTGSPGE
+816 ENLTSTGSPGE

-961 AYLPYMNYVDGSFL
+961 TYLPYMNYVDGSFL

-1077 LTEDIDISISGRV
+1077 LTEDIDISISGRG

-1104 PENFTAPAGSYLYTV
+1104 PENFTAPAGSYQYTV

-1129 TSASMTDKLDGTYMQ
+1129 TSASMTDKLDSTYMQ

-1279 GDSVRAGTYLQDYLQ
+1279 GDSVRAGTYMQDYLQ
-1294 TGSDYSYIRADSLVG
+1294 TGSDYSFIRADSLVG
-1309 LYTSPLSESDLTG
+1309 LYTSPLSERDLTG

-1333 KLTEVENDFYSVE
+1333 QLTEVENDFYSVE

-1351 KTQDRSSVTIKMEK
+1351 KTQDYSYVTIKMEK
-1365 TLPLDRKSLYIF
+1365 TLPLDGKSLYIF
-1377 IKTAPAFLPPHPFFG
+1377 IKTAPAFLPPHPWFG
-1392 SPLYYRNYL
+1392 NPLYYHNSL

-1411 ERGRADDIL
+1411 ERGRASDIL

-1632 LAGTDYLT
+1632 LVDTDYLT

-1693 ARVQVKPGVKVA
+1693 ARVQAKPGVKVA
-1705 IRNDAHWEGY
+1705 IRNDAHWAGY

-1774 FTPTEGKTWTG
+1774 FTPTDGKTWTG

-2014 RRKGESTFS
+2014 RRQGESTFS

>member
-1 MVTSIYRKNGDQYM
+1 MVTSIYRKNDDQYM

-66 EIPEHTHTEACYTKV
+66 EIPEHTHTEACYTK
-81 ATQEKR
+81 ATTQEKR

-121 AHVHGEDCYTVSTIE
+121 AHVHGEDCYTVPTIE

-160 PVHLHTEVCYSESR
+160 PVHLHTEECYSESR

-197 ELICTLEESA
+197 ELICMLEESA
-207 GHCHDDACYTI
+207 GHCHDDTCYTI

-288 GKIQVLE
+288 GEIQVLE

-334 WELTCGMEEHVHGE
+334 WELTCGREEHVHGE
-348 NCVVDADAFCDKGA
+348 NCVVDEDAFCGKGA

-418 DVIAIAATQLGY
+418 DVIAIAETQLGY

-579 DAVAAG
+579 DAVSAD
-585 DSIMLMA
+585 DSIMPMA
-592 ENSGNSA
+592 ENSGNSV

-1279 GDSVRAGTYLQDYLQ
+1279 GDSVRAGTYMQDYLQ

-1322 FTDLNAALNSG
+1322 FTNLNAALNSG
-1333 KLTEVENDFYSVE
+1333 QLTEVENDFYSVE

-1351 KTQDRSSVTIKMEK
+1351 RTQDYSYATIKMEK
-1365 TLPLDRKSLYIF
+1365 TLPLDGKSLYIF

-1411 ERGRADDIL
+1411 ERGRAEDIL

-1774 FTPTEGKTWTG
+1774 FTPTDGKTWTG

-1894 PVGDPMQTVSISFAD
+1894 PVGDPMRTVSISFAD

>member
-1 MVTSIYRKNGDQYM
+1 M
-15 KLDALPGAKKYTKAH
+15 KQDALQGAEKYTKAH
-30 QRKKRWYRVV
+30 QRRKRWYQVV
-40 TCLAAV
+40 TGLACV
-46 VVFCTTYALILPA
+46 VVFCTVYALILPA
-59 ITLEKKC
+59 ITMEQTAWC
-66 EIPEHTHTEACYTKV
+66 GIEEHQHGDSCYEMQLVCGYDELSNDGHIHT
-81 ATQEKR
+81 
-87 NLACGVDADTVIHH
+87 DD
-101 HDSSC
+101 C
-106 YDENG
+106 YDE
-111 NLWCLLPEVS
+111 EQV
-121 AHVHGEDCYTVSTIE
+121 
-136 PPHVHTAECYAR
+136 
-148 ERGELICTESTE
+148 LIC
-160 PVHLHTEVCYSESR
+160 
-174 NLTCGQEES
+174 NQ
-183 SGHSHG
+183 
-189 EGCYDESG
+189 
-197 ELICTLEESA
+197 EESA
-207 GHCHDDACYTI
+207 GHIHD
-218 TRETSCGMAEEP
+218 ESCI
-230 AHQHSDECYQ
+230 D
-240 WTETLICGL
+240 TEQQLVC
-249 SDQPVEMESPEPV
+249 SED
-262 LTCGREEILLHEH
+262 HEH
-275 TADCYNENGALTC
+275 TTDCYETVVSYICGMTEGDGAHLH
-288 GKIQVLE
+288 GPE
-295 HQHTDACFETVE
+295 CFETQQVLICDIPE
-307 EPVDTEALTCT
+307 GESSESAGQEA
-318 LPEDENHTHG
+318 
-328 PLCHGT
+328 
-334 WELTCGMEEHVHGE
+334 HVHTDDCYE
-348 NCVVDADAFCDKGA
+348 KVLIC
-362 HTHDETC
+362 
-369 LDENG
+369 
-374 NQVCGLEE
+374 QLEE
-382 HTHTLSCYSDPEA
+382 HEHSLACYSNPEA
-395 DVETREQWE
+395 DLESAGLWERSVSGVE
-404 QTFAEVTLTGDWRQ
+404 LTGIWAD
-418 DVIAIAATQLGY
+418 DIVSIAQTQLGY
-430 EESIQNYIVTEDGEV
+430 EESIQNYIVTEDGEM

-528 FVSAVSDTGTL
+528 FVSAVSDTGML

-579 DAVAAG
+579 DAMAAD
-585 DSIMLMA
+585 DSIMPMA

-778 EYTLTVTAGKEG
+778 EYTLTVTAGKKG

-1279 GDSVRAGTYLQDYLQ
+1279 GDSVRAGTYMQDYLQ
-1294 TGSDYSYIRADSLVG
+1294 TGSDYSFIRADSLVG

-1333 KLTEVENDFYSVE
+1333 QLTEVENDFYSVE
-1346 YVIGE
+1346 YAIGE
-1351 KTQDRSSVTIKMEK
+1351 KTQDYSYVTVKMEK
-1365 TLPLDRKSLYIF
+1365 TLPLDGKSLYIF

-1392 SPLYYRNYL
+1392 NPLYYRNYL

-1411 ERGRADDIL
+1411 KRGRAEDIL

-1497 LSRGSQAQNTT
+1497 LSRGSRAQNTT

-1632 LAGTDYLT
+1632 LADTDYLT

-1678 RITIPDGV
+1678 HITIPDGV

-1870 FAGLEGEASPVSGT
+1870 FAGLEGESSPVSGT

-1942 EQVGTVN
+1942 ERVGTVN

-2014 RRKGESTFS
+2014 RRKRGSTFS

>member
-1 MVTSIYRKNGDQYM
+1 M
-15 KLDALPGAKKYTKAH
+15 KQDALQGAEKYTKAH
-30 QRKKRWYRVV
+30 QRRKRWYQVV
-40 TCLAAV
+40 TGLACV
-46 VVFCTTYALILPA
+46 VVFCTVYALILPA
-59 ITLEKKC
+59 ITMEQTAWC
-66 EIPEHTHTEACYTKV
+66 GIEEHQHGDSCYEMQLVCGYDELSNDGHIHT
-81 ATQEKR
+81 
-87 NLACGVDADTVIHH
+87 DD
-101 HDSSC
+101 C
-106 YDENG
+106 YDE
-111 NLWCLLPEVS
+111 EQV
-121 AHVHGEDCYTVSTIE
+121 
-136 PPHVHTAECYAR
+136 
-148 ERGELICTESTE
+148 LIC
-160 PVHLHTEVCYSESR
+160 
-174 NLTCGQEES
+174 NQ
-183 SGHSHG
+183 
-189 EGCYDESG
+189 
-197 ELICTLEESA
+197 EESA
-207 GHCHDDACYTI
+207 GHIHD
-218 TRETSCGMAEEP
+218 ESCI
-230 AHQHSDECYQ
+230 D
-240 WTETLICGL
+240 TEQQLVC
-249 SDQPVEMESPEPV
+249 SED
-262 LTCGREEILLHEH
+262 HEH
-275 TADCYNENGALTC
+275 TTDCYETVVSYICGMTEGDGAHLH
-288 GKIQVLE
+288 GPE
-295 HQHTDACFETVE
+295 CFETQQVLICDIPE
-307 EPVDTEALTCT
+307 GESSESAGQEA
-318 LPEDENHTHG
+318 
-328 PLCHGT
+328 
-334 WELTCGMEEHVHGE
+334 HVHTDDCYE
-348 NCVVDADAFCDKGA
+348 KVLIC
-362 HTHDETC
+362 
-369 LDENG
+369 
-374 NQVCGLEE
+374 QLEE
-382 HTHTLSCYSDPEA
+382 HEHSLACYSNPEA
-395 DVETREQWE
+395 DLESAGLWERSVSGVE
-404 QTFAEVTLTGDWRQ
+404 LTGIWAD
-418 DVIAIAATQLGY
+418 DIVSIAQTQLGY
-430 EESIQNYIVTEDGEV
+430 EESIQNYIVTEDGEM

-579 DAVAAG
+579 DAMAAD
-585 DSIMLMA
+585 DSIMPMA

-727 ALDDEGKGK
+727 ALDDDSKGT

-765 SPKIVESEDGNYA
+765 SPKIVESEDGDYA
-778 EYTLTVTAGKEG
+778 EYTLTVTAGEEG

-805 FVSYLGVGSEA
+805 FVSYLGVGSEVV
-816 ETLTSTGSPGE
+816 TLTSTGSPGE
-827 TIAVGKAHGTV
+827 TIAVGKTHGTV
-838 CIDASGDLV
+838 RIDDSGDLV

-924 YTIAYTV
+924 YTITYTV
-931 VAQANKGNLF
+931 VAQANKSNLF
-941 TLKNVRVD
+941 TLKNVRVE

-961 AYLPYMNYVDGSFL
+961 AYLPYMNYVDGSFQ
-975 YFIGTSASGTGTA
+975 YFIGTSASGTATA
-988 LTPTMHEDGK
+988 LTPTMYEDGK

-1009 GEALTIQYQVHV
+1009 GEARTIQYQVHV

-1036 NNSVKAFSDNA
+1036 NNSIKAFSDNA

-1077 LTEDIDISISGRV
+1077 LTEDSDISISGRV

-1104 PENFTAPAGSYLYTV
+1104 PENFTAPSGSYLYTV
-1119 LVNELGDWNV
+1119 LVNELGDWDV
-1129 TSASMTDKLDGTYMQ
+1129 TSASMTDRIDGTYMQ

-1279 GDSVRAGTYLQDYLQ
+1279 GDSVRAGTYMQDYLQ
-1294 TGSDYSYIRADSLVG
+1294 TGSDYSFIRADSLVG
-1309 LYTSPLSESDLTG
+1309 LYTSPLSERDLTG

-1333 KLTEVENDFYSVE
+1333 QLTEVENDFYSVE

-1365 TLPLDRKSLYIF
+1365 TLPLDGKSLYIF

-1401 RTSDDGQNWT
+1401 KTSDDGQNWT
-1411 ERGRADDIL
+1411 ERGRAEDIL

-1537 NSLVWDVD
+1537 NSLVWDVN

-1588 EDGRQRDIDSQSVNV
+1588 EDGRQRDIDSQSVKV
-1603 STSTLKKTVE
+1603 STSTLKKTAE

-1632 LAGTDYLT
+1632 LADTDYLT

-1705 IRNDAHWEGY
+1705 IRNDAHWGGY

-1774 FTPTEGKTWTG
+1774 FMPTEGKTWTG

-1835 GSYPEYPDGVDVWYE
+1835 DSYPEYPDGVDVWYE

-1942 EQVGTVN
+1942 ERVGTVN

-1963 TIGTAQSNVT
+1963 TIDTAQSNVT

>member
-1 MVTSIYRKNGDQYM
+1 MQNKLLSQVEKYEENRKHH
-15 KLDALPGAKKYTKAH
+15 KSWLRIVSALA
-30 QRKKRWYRVV
+30 
-40 TCLAAV
+40 CV
-46 VVFCTTYALILPA
+46 VVFVTTYMLILPA
-59 ITLEKKC
+59 VTLEQTAYCGC
-66 EIPEHTHTEACYTKV
+66 EEH
-81 ATQEKR
+81 Q
-87 NLACGVDADTVIHH
+87 
-101 HDSSC
+101 
-106 YDENG
+106 
-111 NLWCLLPEVS
+111 
-121 AHVHGEDCYTVSTIE
+121 HG
-136 PPHVHTAECYAR
+136 
-148 ERGELICTESTE
+148 
-160 PVHLHTEVCYSESR
+160 
-174 NLTCGQEES
+174 
-183 SGHSHG
+183 
-189 EGCYDESG
+189 
-197 ELICTLEESA
+197 
-207 GHCHDDACYTI
+207 DACY
-218 TRETSCGMAEEP
+218 E
-230 AHQHSDECYQ
+230 
-240 WTETLICGL
+240 ETLICG
-249 SDQPVEMESPEPV
+249 ES
-262 LTCGREEILLHEH
+262 
-275 TADCYNENGALTC
+275 EN
-288 GKIQVLE
+288 
-295 HQHTDACFETVE
+295 
-307 EPVDTEALTCT
+307 
-318 LPEDENHTHG
+318 
-328 PLCHGT
+328 
-334 WELTCGMEEHVHGE
+334 EHVHTE
-348 NCVVDADAFCDKGA
+348 ECYKK
-362 HTHDETC
+362 T
-369 LDENG
+369 L
-374 NQVCGLEE
+374 VCQLEE
-382 HTHTLSCYSDPEA
+382 HEHSLACYANPNA
-395 DVETREQWE
+395 DVESASVWE
-404 QTFAEVTLTGDWRQ
+404 QSVSGAELTGIWAD
-418 DVIAIAATQLGY
+418 DVLAVAQTQLGY

-579 DAVAAG
+579 DAVAAD
-585 DSIMLMA
+585 DSMMPMA

-702 LQVQNANNVTVI
+702 LQVQNANKVTVI

-1279 GDSVRAGTYLQDYLQ
+1279 GDSVRAGTYIQDYLQ
-1294 TGSDYSYIRADSLVG
+1294 PGTAYSYIRADSLVG
-1309 LYTSPLSESDLTG
+1309 LYTSPLSESALTG
-1322 FTDLNAALNSG
+1322 FTDMNAALNSG
-1333 KLTEVENDFYSVE
+1333 QLTEVENDFYSVE

-1351 KTQDRSSVTIKMEK
+1351 TNQDRSSVTIKMEK
-1365 TLPLDRKSLYIF
+1365 TLPLDGKSLYIF

-1392 SPLYYRNYL
+1392 NPLYYHNYL

-1411 ERGRADDIL
+1411 ERGRANDIL

-1497 LSRGSQAQNTT
+1497 LSRGSRAQNTT

-1632 LAGTDYLT
+1632 LADTDYLT

-1942 EQVGTVN
+1942 ERVGTVN

>member
-1 MVTSIYRKNGDQYM
+1 MQKTIQSEADVF
-15 KLDALPGAKKYTKAH
+15 LV
-30 QRKKRWYRVV
+30 KKRRRRLWTKVV
-40 TCLAAV
+40 SVLGCV
-46 VVFCTTYALILPA
+46 VVFVTTYMLILPA
-59 ITLEKKC
+59 ITMEQAAWC
-66 EIPEHTHTEACYTKV
+66 GIEEHQHGDSCYEMQLVCGYDELSNDGHIHT
-81 ATQEKR
+81 
-87 NLACGVDADTVIHH
+87 DD
-101 HDSSC
+101 C
-106 YDENG
+106 YDE
-111 NLWCLLPEVS
+111 EQV
-121 AHVHGEDCYTVSTIE
+121 
-136 PPHVHTAECYAR
+136 
-148 ERGELICTESTE
+148 LIC
-160 PVHLHTEVCYSESR
+160 
-174 NLTCGQEES
+174 NQEES
-183 SGHSHG
+183 PGHVH
-189 EGCYDESG
+189 DESCVETEQRLVCSEEHEHTTDCYETVVSYICG
-197 ELICTLEESA
+197 LAESEGAHLHGPECFETQQVLICDIPKGESSEPAGQNAHAHTDDCYEKVLICQLEEHEHSLACYSNPEADLESA
-207 GHCHDDACYTI
+207 GLWE
-218 TRETSCGMAEEP
+218 RSVSG
-230 AHQHSDECYQ
+230 
-240 WTETLICGL
+240 
-249 SDQPVEMESPEPV
+249 V
-262 LTCGREEILLHEH
+262 
-275 TADCYNENGALTC
+275 
-288 GKIQVLE
+288 
-295 HQHTDACFETVE
+295 
-307 EPVDTEALTCT
+307 
-318 LPEDENHTHG
+318 
-328 PLCHGT
+328 
-334 WELTCGMEEHVHGE
+334 ELTGIW
-348 NCVVDADAFCDKGA
+348 ADDI
-362 HTHDETC
+362 
-369 LDENG
+369 
-374 NQVCGLEE
+374 V
-382 HTHTLSCYSDPEA
+382 S
-395 DVETREQWE
+395 
-404 QTFAEVTLTGDWRQ
+404 
-418 DVIAIAATQLGY
+418 IAQTQLGY

-514 FLDQDYDGCAELAG
+514 FLDQDYDGCAERAG

-564 YGLLAEHTDELSADT
+564 YGLLTEHTDELSADT
-579 DAVAAG
+579 DAVAAD
-585 DSIMLMA
+585 DSIMPMA

-610 ATLFYREAAGEEWI
+610 ATLFYREVAGEEWI

-634 DAKLKL
+634 DARLKL

-692 ILTIDFDDEW
+692 ILTIDFYDEW
-702 LQVQNANNVTVI
+702 LQEQNANNVTVI
-714 SGSFNVSSRVDPA
+714 RGSFNVSSRVDPA
-727 ALDDEGKGK
+727 ALDGECKGK

-961 AYLPYMNYVDGSFL
+961 AYLPYMNYVDGSFQ

-1104 PENFTAPAGSYLYTV
+1104 PENFTAPSGSYLYTV
-1119 LVNELGDWNV
+1119 LVNELGDWDV
-1129 TSASMTDKLDGTYMQ
+1129 TSASMTDRIDGTYMQ

-1279 GDSVRAGTYLQDYLQ
+1279 GDSVRAGTYMQDYLR

-1333 KLTEVENDFYSVE
+1333 QLTEVENDFYSVE

-1351 KTQDRSSVTIKMEK
+1351 RTQDTSSVTIKMEK
-1365 TLPLDRKSLYIF
+1365 TLPLDGESLYII
-1377 IKTAPAFLPPHPFFG
+1377 IKTAPAFLPPHPWFG
-1392 SPLYYRNYL
+1392 SPLYYYNYL

-1411 ERGRADDIL
+1411 ERGRASDIL
-1420 YEGTNLW
+1420 YEGTNIW

-1693 ARVQVKPGVKVA
+1693 ARVQAKPGVKVA

-1932 LDDAGKPILN
+1932 LDDAGKPILD
-1942 EQVGTVN
+1942 ERVGTVN

>member
-1 MVTSIYRKNGDQYM
+1 MQNKLLSQVEKYEENRKHH
-15 KLDALPGAKKYTKAH
+15 KSWLRIVSALA
-30 QRKKRWYRVV
+30 
-40 TCLAAV
+40 CV
-46 VVFCTTYALILPA
+46 VVFVTTYMLILPA
-59 ITLEKKC
+59 VTLEQTAYYGC
-66 EIPEHTHTEACYTKV
+66 EEH
-81 ATQEKR
+81 Q
-87 NLACGVDADTVIHH
+87 
-101 HDSSC
+101 
-106 YDENG
+106 
-111 NLWCLLPEVS
+111 
-121 AHVHGEDCYTVSTIE
+121 HG
-136 PPHVHTAECYAR
+136 
-148 ERGELICTESTE
+148 
-160 PVHLHTEVCYSESR
+160 
-174 NLTCGQEES
+174 
-183 SGHSHG
+183 
-189 EGCYDESG
+189 
-197 ELICTLEESA
+197 
-207 GHCHDDACYTI
+207 DACY
-218 TRETSCGMAEEP
+218 E
-230 AHQHSDECYQ
+230 
-240 WTETLICGL
+240 ETLICGYGETGHIHTDECYQEQQTL
-249 SDQPVEMESPEPV
+249 ICGQGESAGHIHDESCV
-262 LTCGREEILLHEH
+262 SIEKNLICTEDHEH
-275 TADCYNENGALTC
+275 TDSCY
-288 GKIQVLE
+288 
-295 HQHTDACFETVE
+295 ET
-307 EPVDTEALTCT
+307 TEVY
-318 LPEDENHTHG
+318 
-328 PLCHGT
+328 
-334 WELTCGMEEHVHGE
+334 TCGMNEG
-348 NCVVDADAFCDKGA
+348 DGA
-362 HTHDETC
+362 HTHSSECYETTRELIC
-369 LDENG
+369 GESENEHVHTEECYKKTL
-374 NQVCGLEE
+374 VCRLKE
-382 HTHTLSCYSDPEA
+382 HEHSLACYANPNA
-395 DVETREQWE
+395 DVESASVWE
-404 QTFAEVTLTGDWRQ
+404 QSVSGAELTGIWAD
-418 DVIAIAATQLGY
+418 DVLAVAQTQLGY

-514 FLDQDYDGCAELAG
+514 FLDQDYDGCAERAG

-579 DAVAAG
+579 DAVAAD
-585 DSIMLMA
+585 DSIMPMA
-592 ENSGNSA
+592 EKSGNSVG
-599 EPVDVSNYITG
+599 PVDVSNYITG
-610 ATLFYREAAGEEWI
+610 GTLFYRKAAGEEWI

-634 DAKLKL
+634 DARLKL
-640 TANFA
+640 TVNFA
-645 NVPLSDLLANGGVLQ
+645 NVPLPDLLANGGVLQ
-660 FELPQLL
+660 FKLPQLL

-741 VTIIAQFEE
+741 VTIITQFEE

-765 SPKIVESEDGNYA
+765 SPKIVESEDGDYA
-778 EYTLTVTAGKEG
+778 EYTVTVTAGKEG

-838 CIDASGDLV
+838 CINASGDLV

-961 AYLPYMNYVDGSFL
+961 AYLPYVNYVDGSFL
-975 YFIGTSASGTGTA
+975 CFIGTSASGTGTA

-1009 GEALTIQYQVHV
+1009 GEALTIRYQVHV

-1279 GDSVRAGTYLQDYLQ
+1279 GDSVRAGTYIQDYLQ

-1309 LYTSPLSESDLTG
+1309 LYTSPLSESGLTG

-1333 KLTEVENDFYSVE
+1333 QLTEVENDSYSVE

-1351 KTQDRSSVTIKMEK
+1351 RTQDYSYVTVKMEK
-1365 TLPLDRKSLYIF
+1365 TLPLDGKSLYIF

-1411 ERGRADDIL
+1411 ARGRAEDIL

-1497 LSRGSQAQNTT
+1497 LSRGSRAQNTT

-1573 GGEEKQFNNQ
+1573 GGEGKQFNNQ

-1588 EDGRQRDIDSQSVNV
+1588 EDGRRRDIDSQSVNV

-1613 TGARTLPFTI
+1613 TGARTLPFKI

-1632 LAGTDYLT
+1632 LADTDYLT

-1655 ITVTNTNTGAS
+1655 ITVTNTNTGVS

-1715 ASTSSGTIID
+1715 ASTSSGTITD

-1785 TTDANGV
+1785 TTNANGV

-1826 FLVAKANAD
+1826 FLVAKENAD

-1942 EQVGTVN
+1942 ERVGTVN

-2014 RRKGESTFS
+2014 RRKGGSTFS

>member
-1 MVTSIYRKNGDQYM
+1 M
-15 KLDALPGAKKYTKAH
+15 KQDALQGAEKYTKAH
-30 QRKKRWYRVV
+30 QRRKRWYQVV
-40 TCLAAV
+40 TGLACV
-46 VVFCTTYALILPA
+46 VVFCTVYALILPA
-59 ITLEKKC
+59 ITMEQTAWC
-66 EIPEHTHTEACYTKV
+66 GIEEHQHGDSCYEMQLVCGYDELSNDGHIHT
-81 ATQEKR
+81 
-87 NLACGVDADTVIHH
+87 DD
-101 HDSSC
+101 C
-106 YDENG
+106 YDE
-111 NLWCLLPEVS
+111 EQV
-121 AHVHGEDCYTVSTIE
+121 
-136 PPHVHTAECYAR
+136 
-148 ERGELICTESTE
+148 LIC
-160 PVHLHTEVCYSESR
+160 
-174 NLTCGQEES
+174 NQ
-183 SGHSHG
+183 
-189 EGCYDESG
+189 
-197 ELICTLEESA
+197 EESA
-207 GHCHDDACYTI
+207 GHIHD
-218 TRETSCGMAEEP
+218 ESCI
-230 AHQHSDECYQ
+230 D
-240 WTETLICGL
+240 TEQQLVC
-249 SDQPVEMESPEPV
+249 SED
-262 LTCGREEILLHEH
+262 HEH
-275 TADCYNENGALTC
+275 TTDCYETVVSYICGMTEGDGAHLH
-288 GKIQVLE
+288 GPE
-295 HQHTDACFETVE
+295 CFETQQVLICDIPE
-307 EPVDTEALTCT
+307 GESSESAGQEA
-318 LPEDENHTHG
+318 
-328 PLCHGT
+328 
-334 WELTCGMEEHVHGE
+334 HVHTDDCYE
-348 NCVVDADAFCDKGA
+348 KVLIC
-362 HTHDETC
+362 
-369 LDENG
+369 
-374 NQVCGLEE
+374 QLEE
-382 HTHTLSCYSDPEA
+382 HEHSLACYSNPEA
-395 DVETREQWE
+395 DLESAGLWERSVSGVE
-404 QTFAEVTLTGDWRQ
+404 LTGILAD
-418 DVIAIAATQLGY
+418 DIVSIAQTQLGY
-430 EESIQNYIVTEDGEV
+430 EESIQNYIVTEDGEM

-579 DAVAAG
+579 DAMAAD
-585 DSIMLMA
+585 DSIMPMA

-727 ALDDEGKGK
+727 VLDDEGKGK

-961 AYLPYMNYVDGSFL
+961 TYLPYMNYVDGSFL

-1077 LTEDIDISISGRV
+1077 LTEDIDISISGRG

-1129 TSASMTDKLDGTYMQ
+1129 TSASMTDKLDSTYMQ

-1279 GDSVRAGTYLQDYLQ
+1279 GDSVRAGTYMQDYLQ
-1294 TGSDYSYIRADSLVG
+1294 TGSDYSFIRADSLVG
-1309 LYTSPLSESDLTG
+1309 LYTSPLSERDLTG

-1333 KLTEVENDFYSVE
+1333 QLTEVENDFYSVE

-1351 KTQDRSSVTIKMEK
+1351 KTQDRSSVTVKMEK
-1365 TLPLDRKSLYIF
+1365 TLPLDGKSLYIF

-1392 SPLYYRNYL
+1392 NPLYYRNYL

-1411 ERGRADDIL
+1411 KRGRAEDIL

-1447 SVGTILTQELGQPG
+1447 NVGTILTQELGQPG

-1613 TGARTLPFTI
+1613 TGTRTLPFTI

-1666 VPYTASVEGSTL
+1666 VPYTASIEGSTL

-1705 IRNDAHWEGY
+1705 IRNDAHWGGY

-1774 FTPTEGKTWTG
+1774 FMPTEGKTWTG

-1835 GSYPEYPDGVDVWYE
+1835 DSYPEYPDGVDVWYE

-1942 EQVGTVN
+1942 ERVGTVN

-1963 TIGTAQSNVT
+1963 TIDTAQSNVT

>member
-1 MVTSIYRKNGDQYM
+1 M
-15 KLDALPGAKKYTKAH
+15 KQDALQGAEKYTKAH
-30 QRKKRWYRVV
+30 QRRKRWYQVV
-40 TCLAAV
+40 TGLACV
-46 VVFCTTYALILPA
+46 VVFCTVYALILPA
-59 ITLEKKC
+59 ITMEQTAWC
-66 EIPEHTHTEACYTKV
+66 GIEEHQH
-81 ATQEKR
+81 
-87 NLACGVDADTVIHH
+87 GD
-101 HDSSC
+101 SC
-106 YDENG
+106 YEIQLVCGYDELSNG
-111 NLWCLLPEVS
+111 G
-121 AHVHGEDCYTVSTIE
+121 HIHTDDCYNEEQV
-136 PPHVHTAECYAR
+136 
-148 ERGELICTESTE
+148 LIC
-160 PVHLHTEVCYSESR
+160 
-174 NLTCGQEES
+174 NQ
-183 SGHSHG
+183 
-189 EGCYDESG
+189 
-197 ELICTLEESA
+197 EESA
-207 GHCHDDACYTI
+207 GHVHDESCVETEQRLVCSEEHEHTTDCY
-218 TRETSCGMAEEP
+218 ETVVS
-230 AHQHSDECYQ
+230 Y
-240 WTETLICGL
+240 ICGL
-249 SDQPVEMESPEPV
+249 AESEGAHLHGPE
-262 LTCGREEILLHEH
+262 
-275 TADCYNENGALTC
+275 
-288 GKIQVLE
+288 
-295 HQHTDACFETVE
+295 CFETQQVLICDIPE
-307 EPVDTEALTCT
+307 GESSESAGQEA
-318 LPEDENHTHG
+318 
-328 PLCHGT
+328 
-334 WELTCGMEEHVHGE
+334 HVHTDDCYE
-348 NCVVDADAFCDKGA
+348 RVLIC
-362 HTHDETC
+362 
-369 LDENG
+369 
-374 NQVCGLEE
+374 QLEE
-382 HTHTLSCYSDPEA
+382 HEHSLACYSNPEA
-395 DVETREQWE
+395 DLESAGLWERSVSGVE
-404 QTFAEVTLTGDWRQ
+404 LTGIWAD
-418 DVIAIAATQLGY
+418 DIVSIAQTQLGY

-579 DAVAAG
+579 DAVAAD
-585 DSIMLMA
+585 DSIMPMA

-1279 GDSVRAGTYLQDYLQ
+1279 GDSVRAGTYMQDYLR

-1309 LYTSPLSESDLTG
+1309 LYTSPLSESALTG

-1333 KLTEVENDFYSVE
+1333 QLTEVENDFYSVE

-1365 TLPLDRKSLYIF
+1365 TLPLDGKSLYIF

-1401 RTSDDGQNWT
+1401 KTSDDGQNWT
-1411 ERGRADDIL
+1411 ERGRAEDIL

-1736 VGSSTPTVEIIKYDS
+1736 VGSPTPTVEIIKYDS

-1942 EQVGTVN
+1942 ERVGTVN

>member
-1 MVTSIYRKNGDQYM
+1 M
-15 KLDALPGAKKYTKAH
+15 KLDALPGAEKYTKAH
-30 QRKKRWYRVV
+30 QRRKRWYRVI
-40 TCLAAV
+40 TGMACV
-46 VVFCTTYALILPA
+46 VVFCTVYALILPA
-59 ITLEKKC
+59 ITLEKGAC
-66 EIPEHTHTEACYTKV
+66 EIPEHTHSDACYTQV
-81 ATQEKR
+81 TTREKR
-87 NLACGVDADTVIHH
+87 NLICTVNADTVIHH
-101 HDSSC
+101 HDSACYDAEGKLWCPLPEIEPHAHTESC
-106 YDENG
+106 YAVPEADA
-111 NLWCLLPEVS
+111 PEVHS
-121 AHVHGEDCYTVSTIE
+121 HTDDCYTM
-136 PPHVHTAECYAR
+136 
-148 ERGELICTESTE
+148 ERGELTCTEH
-160 PVHLHTEVCYSESR
+160 VHTD
-174 NLTCGQEES
+174 
-183 SGHSHG
+183 
-189 EGCYDESG
+189 GCY
-197 ELICTLEESA
+197 T
-207 GHCHDDACYTI
+207 
-218 TRETSCGMAEEP
+218 ETS
-230 AHQHSDECYQ
+230 
-240 WTETLICGL
+240 TLICGL
-249 SDQPVEMESPEPV
+249 EESDGHQHGESCRNEAGEIV
-262 LTCGREEILLHEH
+262 CGIEASEGHHHDGSCYETSRELTCGVDSDHQHTDQCYEQIKTLICDLPTEPAEEAEPAEPELICNKAEVILHEH
-275 TADCYNENGALTC
+275 TSDCFDGDGNLIC
-288 GKIQVLE
+288 GKPQVVE
-295 HQHTDACFETVE
+295 HQHTEACFETVD
-307 EPVDTEALTCT
+307 EPVDTTSLTCT
-318 LPEDENHTHG
+318 IPEDENHTHTA
-328 PLCHGT
+328 LCYGT
-334 WELTCGMEEHVHGE
+334 WELTCGMEEHIHGE
-348 NCVVDADAFCDKGA
+348 NCVVDEDAFCGKEA

-395 DVETREQWE
+395 DLESAGLWERSVSGVE
-404 QTFAEVTLTGDWRQ
+404 LTGIWAD
-418 DVIAIAATQLGY
+418 DIVSIAQTQLGY

-579 DAVAAG
+579 DAVAAD
-585 DSIMLMA
+585 DSIMPMA

-1279 GDSVRAGTYLQDYLQ
+1279 GDSVRAGTYMQDYLQ
-1294 TGSDYSYIRADSLVG
+1294 TGSDYSFIRADSLVG

-1333 KLTEVENDFYSVE
+1333 QLTEVENDFYSVE
-1346 YVIGE
+1346 YAIGE
-1351 KTQDRSSVTIKMEK
+1351 KTQDYSYVTVKMEK
-1365 TLPLDRKSLYIF
+1365 TLPLDGKSLYIF

-1392 SPLYYRNYL
+1392 NPLYYRNYL

-1411 ERGRADDIL
+1411 KRGRAEDIL

-1942 EQVGTVN
+1942 ERVGTVN

-2014 RRKGESTFS
+2014 RRKRGSTFS